1 MEKYLDKNLH
11 GRGYFRKTKQWGL
24 ACGIALA
31 GAIVFGSQSASADE
45 VTAQP
50 SVKEAES
57 AVVANKVDDNSV
69 AKQTTAETNSKAQTV
84 VENKDVKSTTSEEKA
99 ATNQEGLNKKYESIK
114 ELAKKES
121 VVTKETEKVNH
132 ETIDLA
138 NKDLAKQ
145 EQAVK
150 DAAKQNAELNSQLKK
165 AIDEAKKSNINVTLD
180 KTVTHETVDAAKK
193 DVDEQVAQIEK
204 LVSLVSDAKARISKS
219 LEEASK
225 AGVKFEGETKIVLTP
240 GKESEFEVS
249 VSGAEKTLADL
260 KNKQVTLTNLLN
272 SLSEKAK
279 AGGVEV
285 TKGKTV
291 VLDEKEASELAK
303 KTTEKVEIAISDTK
317 FNKDTYEKAL
327 AEWNKAVA
335 DAKTKVEADYNKA
348 LDEFNKKVAE
358 AKAKNEQIKAENE
371 KLAKDSSNAKSQLTK
386 DSTATKN
393 QDGSYNQILKA
404 VAKAKSVTDTKVS
417 HVPLDTIAVLDYSSS
432 YQSKREEA
440 LNQLKALIQND
451 LTDQDNVMLQAYI
464 YNKENSF
471 VAHGAQLDF
480 SKLSEKDW
488 ETGVSTLLLSKKEA
502 LEVID
507 RLLAIKAPNTPGGAA
522 NYSDYFNAVAKA
534 FGDKAFK
541 TNETATGGTV
551 KTVPFEEVYTSQ
563 PNKNKIVSVIQFTD
577 GWADTEKMD
586 STFATWAKT
595 NAKTFMSVVNR
606 NKLSETDNNDP
617 NSVKS
622 MTELGHPN
630 IYDTTGKSAD
640 VVQKEIIT
648 QFKNTATEVSST
660 TTVTKS
666 EAVVTITPE
675 EGVKLISAELVSPSG
690 KKQALEVKDNKVSFK
705 GALAEDGEYKVNYT
719 FTSTNN
725 KASKIE
731 GSIVVADTNSKDAK
745 ADKFEPTKLG
755 EAKELVEVPNN
766 APKKGEVKTPEKP
779 KTPKALSVEIPEVQ
793 LKAKGVKIG
802 EVETKAHEVG
812 VETKIHPVSYTEP
825 KVATKEGKVL
835 PHTGES
841 LSASLLIAGLG
852 VAGLASLVLSK
863 KKQEN

>member
-84 VENKDVKSTTSEEKA
+84 VENKDVKSTTSEVKA

-145 EQAVK
+145 EQAIK

-193 DVDEQVAQIEK
+193 DIDKQVAQIEK

-219 LEEASK
+219 LEETSK
-225 AGVKFEGETKIVLTP
+225 AGVKFEGETEIVLTP
-240 GKESEFEVS
+240 GKESEFEAS

-291 VLDEKEASELAK
+291 VLDEKEVSELAK
-303 KTTEKVEIAISDTK
+303 KTTEKVELAISDTK
-317 FNKDTYEKAL
+317 FNKDNYEKAL

-335 DAKTKVEADYNKA
+335 DAKAKVEADYNKA

-358 AKAKNEQIKAENE
+358 AKSKNEQIKAENE
-371 KLAKDSSNAKSQLTK
+371 KLAKDSSSAKSQLTK

-404 VAKAKSVTDTKVS
+404 VAKA
-417 HVPLDTIAVLDYSSS
+417 
-432 YQSKREEA
+432 
-440 LNQLKALIQND
+440 
-451 LTDQDNVMLQAYI
+451 
-464 YNKENSF
+464 
-471 VAHGAQLDF
+471 
-480 SKLSEKDW
+480 
-488 ETGVSTLLLSKKEA
+488 
-502 LEVID
+502 
-507 RLLAIKAPNTPGGAA
+507 
-522 NYSDYFNAVAKA
+522 
-534 FGDKAFK
+534 
-541 TNETATGGTV
+541 
-551 KTVPFEEVYTSQ
+551 
-563 PNKNKIVSVIQFTD
+563 
-577 GWADTEKMD
+577 
-586 STFATWAKT
+586 
-595 NAKTFMSVVNR
+595 
-606 NKLSETDNNDP
+606 
-617 NSVKS
+617 
-622 MTELGHPN
+622 
-630 IYDTTGKSAD
+630 
-640 VVQKEIIT
+640 
-648 QFKNTATEVSST
+648 SST
-660 TTVTKS
+660 TTTASS
-666 EAVVTITPE
+666 EAIVTITPE
-675 EGVKLISAELVSPSG
+675 KGVKLISAELVSPSG
-690 KKQALEVKDNKVSFK
+690 KKQVLEVKDNKVSFK
-705 GALAEDGEYKVNYT
+705 GPLTENGEYKVLYSFNSTVNNETSINSSFVVSGKEQSTTSQNKTVQAPMDLIAMVDASPSYSGLSSSIFPLLKEMMKDANPKSRMAFFATGVNEENSHVIKKDEATKWLPMSDANKFIDLVIEKMNKREREGWSDKYSSNWFFDVIKEYPEFAIDESYDKEEIEVAHKDLKDKNKIFNVIQVTDGWSQNEGMDTSFAEYVKNNAKT
-719 FTSTNN
+719 FVSVIQASGKNDFTTSKM
-725 KASKIE
+725 KAVGLPNTMNLSPIEDIDKIVAKFKE
-731 GSIVVADTNSKDAK
+731 TATETVVVKGEEKGFTNSDTKL
-745 ADKFEPTKLG
+745 DKFIPVTLG
-755 EAKELVEVPNN
+755 KPENLVEIPNN

-779 KTPKALSVEIPEVQ
+779 KAPKALSVEIPEVQ

-802 EVETKAHEVG
+802 EVETKAHEVS

-825 KVATKEGKVL
+825 KVVVKEGKVL
-835 PHTGES
+835 PHTGEA
-841 LSASLLIAGLG
+841 LSASLLVAGLG
-852 VAGLASLVLSK
+852 VAGLAGLVLSK

>member
-69 AKQTTAETNSKAQTV
+69 AKQTTAKTNSKAQTV

-225 AGVKFEGETKIVLTP
+225 VGVKFEGETEIVLTP
-240 GKESEFEVS
+240 GKESEFEAS

-303 KTTEKVEIAISDTK
+303 KTTEKVELAISDTK

-327 AEWNKAVA
+327 AEWNKAVS
-335 DAKTKVEADYNKA
+335 DAKSKVEADYNKA

-371 KLAKDSSNAKSQLTK
+371 KLAKDSNNAKSQLTK

-393 QDGSYNQILKA
+393 QDGSYSQTLKA
-404 VAKAKSVTDTKVS
+404 VAKT
-417 HVPLDTIAVLDYSSS
+417 SS
-432 YQSKREEA
+432 A
-440 LNQLKALIQND
+440 
-451 LTDQDNVMLQAYI
+451 
-464 YNKENSF
+464 
-471 VAHGAQLDF
+471 
-480 SKLSEKDW
+480 
-488 ETGVSTLLLSKKEA
+488 
-502 LEVID
+502 
-507 RLLAIKAPNTPGGAA
+507 
-522 NYSDYFNAVAKA
+522 
-534 FGDKAFK
+534 
-541 TNETATGGTV
+541 
-551 KTVPFEEVYTSQ
+551 
-563 PNKNKIVSVIQFTD
+563 
-577 GWADTEKMD
+577 
-586 STFATWAKT
+586 
-595 NAKTFMSVVNR
+595 
-606 NKLSETDNNDP
+606 
-617 NSVKS
+617 
-622 MTELGHPN
+622 
-630 IYDTTGKSAD
+630 
-640 VVQKEIIT
+640 
-648 QFKNTATEVSST
+648 T
-660 TTVTKS
+660 TTASS

-675 EGVKLISAELVSPSG
+675 KGVKLISAELVSPSG
-690 KKQALEVKDNKVSFK
+690 KKQVLEVKDNKVSFK
-705 GALAEDGEYKVNYT
+705 GSLTENGEYKVLYSFN
-719 FTSTNN
+719 STVNN
-725 KASKIE
+725 KTSINSSFVVSGKEQTTTSQNKTVQAPMDLIAMVDASPSYSGLSSSIFPLLKEMMKDANPKSRMAFFATGVNEENSHVIKKDEATKWLPMSDANKFIDLVIEKMNKREREGWSDKYSSNWFFDVIKEHPEFAIDESYDKEEIEVAHKDLKDKNKIFNVIQVTDGWSQNE
-731 GSIVVADTNSKDAK
+731 GMDTSFAEYVKNNAKTFVSVIQASGKNDFTTSKMKAVGLPNTMNLSPIEDIDKIVAKFKETATETVVVKGEEKGFTNSDTKL
-745 ADKFEPTKLG
+745 DKFIPVTLG
-755 EAKELVEVPNN
+755 KPENLVEIPNN

-779 KTPKALSVEIPEVQ
+779 KAPKALSVEIPEVQ

-802 EVETKAHEVG
+802 EVETKAHEVS

-825 KVATKEGKVL
+825 KVVVKEGKVL
-835 PHTGES
+835 PHTGEA
-841 LSASLLIAGLG
+841 LSASLLVAGLG
-852 VAGLASLVLSK
+852 VAGLAGLVLSK

>member
-84 VENKDVKSTTSEEKA
+84 VENKDVKSTTSEVKA

-145 EQAVK
+145 EQAIK

-165 AIDEAKKSNINVTLD
+165 TIDEAKKSNINVTLD

-193 DVDEQVAQIEK
+193 DIDKQVAQIEK

-219 LEEASK
+219 LEETSK
-225 AGVKFEGETKIVLTP
+225 VGVKFEGETEIVLTP
-240 GKESEFEVS
+240 GKESEFEAS

-291 VLDEKEASELAK
+291 VLDEKEVSELAK
-303 KTTEKVEIAISDTK
+303 KTTEKVELAISDTK
-317 FNKDTYEKAL
+317 FNKDNYEKAL

-335 DAKTKVEADYNKA
+335 DAKAKVEADYNKA

-358 AKAKNEQIKAENE
+358 AKSKNEQIKAENE
-371 KLAKDSSNAKSQLTK
+371 KLAKDSSSAKSQLTK

-404 VAKAKSVTDTKVS
+404 VAKA
-417 HVPLDTIAVLDYSSS
+417 
-432 YQSKREEA
+432 
-440 LNQLKALIQND
+440 
-451 LTDQDNVMLQAYI
+451 
-464 YNKENSF
+464 
-471 VAHGAQLDF
+471 
-480 SKLSEKDW
+480 
-488 ETGVSTLLLSKKEA
+488 
-502 LEVID
+502 
-507 RLLAIKAPNTPGGAA
+507 
-522 NYSDYFNAVAKA
+522 
-534 FGDKAFK
+534 
-541 TNETATGGTV
+541 
-551 KTVPFEEVYTSQ
+551 
-563 PNKNKIVSVIQFTD
+563 
-577 GWADTEKMD
+577 
-586 STFATWAKT
+586 
-595 NAKTFMSVVNR
+595 
-606 NKLSETDNNDP
+606 
-617 NSVKS
+617 
-622 MTELGHPN
+622 
-630 IYDTTGKSAD
+630 
-640 VVQKEIIT
+640 
-648 QFKNTATEVSST
+648 SST
-660 TTVTKS
+660 TTTASS
-666 EAVVTITPE
+666 EAIVTITPE
-675 EGVKLISAELVSPSG
+675 KGVKLISAELVSPSG
-690 KKQALEVKDNKVSFK
+690 KKQVLEVKDNKVSFK
-705 GALAEDGEYKVNYT
+705 GPLTENGEYKVLYSFNSTVNNETSINSSFVVSGKEQSTTSQNKTVQAPMDLIAMVDASPSYSGLSSSIFPLLKEMMKDANPKSRMAFFATGVNEENSHVIKKDEATKWLPMSDANKFIDLVIEKMNKREREGWSDKYSSNWFFDVIKEHPEFAIDESYDKEEIEVAHKDLKDKNKIFNVIQVTDGWSQNEGMDTSFAEYVKNNAKT
-719 FTSTNN
+719 FVSVIQASGKNDFTTNKM
-725 KASKIE
+725 KAVGLPNTMNLSPIEDIDKIVAKFKE
-731 GSIVVADTNSKDAK
+731 TATETVVVKGEEKGFTNSDTKL
-745 ADKFEPTKLG
+745 DKFIPVTLG
-755 EAKELVEVPNN
+755 KPENLVEIPNN

-779 KTPKALSVEIPEVQ
+779 KAPKALSVEIPEVK

-802 EVETKAHEVG
+802 EVETKAHEVS

-825 KVATKEGKVL
+825 KVVVKEGKVL
-835 PHTGES
+835 PHTGEA
-841 LSASLLIAGLG
+841 LSASLLVAGLG

>member
-1 MEKYLDKNLH
+1 MH

-145 EQAVK
+145 EQAIK
-150 DAAKQNAELNSQLKK
+150 DAAKQSAELNSQLKK

-193 DVDEQVAQIEK
+193 DIDKQVAQIEK

-219 LEEASK
+219 LEETSK
-225 AGVKFEGETKIVLTP
+225 VGVKFEGETEIVLTP
-240 GKESEFEVS
+240 GKESEFEAS

-303 KTTEKVEIAISDTK
+303 KTTEKVELAISDTK

-335 DAKTKVEADYNKA
+335 DAKAKVEADYNKA

-404 VAKAKSVTDTKVS
+404 IAKA
-417 HVPLDTIAVLDYSSS
+417 
-432 YQSKREEA
+432 
-440 LNQLKALIQND
+440 
-451 LTDQDNVMLQAYI
+451 
-464 YNKENSF
+464 
-471 VAHGAQLDF
+471 
-480 SKLSEKDW
+480 
-488 ETGVSTLLLSKKEA
+488 
-502 LEVID
+502 
-507 RLLAIKAPNTPGGAA
+507 
-522 NYSDYFNAVAKA
+522 
-534 FGDKAFK
+534 
-541 TNETATGGTV
+541 
-551 KTVPFEEVYTSQ
+551 
-563 PNKNKIVSVIQFTD
+563 
-577 GWADTEKMD
+577 
-586 STFATWAKT
+586 
-595 NAKTFMSVVNR
+595 
-606 NKLSETDNNDP
+606 
-617 NSVKS
+617 
-622 MTELGHPN
+622 
-630 IYDTTGKSAD
+630 
-640 VVQKEIIT
+640 
-648 QFKNTATEVSST
+648 SST
-660 TTVTKS
+660 TTTASS
-666 EAVVTITPE
+666 EAIVTITPE
-675 EGVKLISAELVSPSG
+675 KGVKLISAELVSPSG
-690 KKQALEVKDNKVSFK
+690 KKQVLEVKDNKVSFK
-705 GALAEDGEYKVNYT
+705 GPLTENGEYKVLYSFNSTVNNETSINSSFVVSGKEQSTTSQNKTVQAPMDLIAMVDASPSYSGLSSSIFPLLKEMMKDANPKSRMAFFATGVNEENSHVIKKDEATKWLPMSDANKFIDLVIEKMNKREREGWSDKYSSNWFFDVIKEHPEFAIDESYDKEEIEVAHKDLKDKNKIFNVIQVTDGWSQNEGMDTSFAEYVKNNAKT
-719 FTSTNN
+719 FVSVIQASGKNDFTTNKM
-725 KASKIE
+725 KAVGLPNTMNLSPIEDIDKIVAKFKE
-731 GSIVVADTNSKDAK
+731 TATETVVVKGEEKGFTNSDTKL
-745 ADKFEPTKLG
+745 DKFIPVTLG
-755 EAKELVEVPNN
+755 KPENLVEIPNN

-779 KTPKALSVEIPEVQ
+779 KAPKALSVEIPEVK

-802 EVETKAHEVG
+802 EVETKAHEVS

-825 KVATKEGKVL
+825 KVVVKEGKVL
-835 PHTGES
+835 PHTGEA
-841 LSASLLIAGLG
+841 LSASLLVAGLG
-852 VAGLASLVLSK
+852 VAGLAGLVLSK

>member
-84 VENKDVKSTTSEEKA
+84 VENKDVKSTTSEVKA

-145 EQAVK
+145 EQAIK

-193 DVDEQVAQIEK
+193 DIDKQVAQIEK

-219 LEEASK
+219 LEETSK
-225 AGVKFEGETKIVLTP
+225 VGVKFEGETEIVLTP
-240 GKESEFEVS
+240 GKESEFEAS

-291 VLDEKEASELAK
+291 VLDEKEVSELAK
-303 KTTEKVEIAISDTK
+303 KTTEKVELAISDTK
-317 FNKDTYEKAL
+317 FNKDNYEKAL

-335 DAKTKVEADYNKA
+335 DAKAKVEADYNKA

-358 AKAKNEQIKAENE
+358 AKSKNEQIKAENE
-371 KLAKDSSNAKSQLTK
+371 KLAKDSSSAKSQLTK

-404 VAKAKSVTDTKVS
+404 VAKA
-417 HVPLDTIAVLDYSSS
+417 
-432 YQSKREEA
+432 
-440 LNQLKALIQND
+440 
-451 LTDQDNVMLQAYI
+451 
-464 YNKENSF
+464 
-471 VAHGAQLDF
+471 
-480 SKLSEKDW
+480 
-488 ETGVSTLLLSKKEA
+488 
-502 LEVID
+502 
-507 RLLAIKAPNTPGGAA
+507 
-522 NYSDYFNAVAKA
+522 
-534 FGDKAFK
+534 
-541 TNETATGGTV
+541 
-551 KTVPFEEVYTSQ
+551 
-563 PNKNKIVSVIQFTD
+563 
-577 GWADTEKMD
+577 
-586 STFATWAKT
+586 
-595 NAKTFMSVVNR
+595 
-606 NKLSETDNNDP
+606 
-617 NSVKS
+617 
-622 MTELGHPN
+622 
-630 IYDTTGKSAD
+630 
-640 VVQKEIIT
+640 
-648 QFKNTATEVSST
+648 SST
-660 TTVTKS
+660 TTTASS
-666 EAVVTITPE
+666 EAIVTITPE
-675 EGVKLISAELVSPSG
+675 
-690 KKQALEVKDNKVSFK
+690 
-705 GALAEDGEYKVNYT
+705 
-719 FTSTNN
+719 
-725 KASKIE
+725 
-731 GSIVVADTNSKDAK
+731 
-745 ADKFEPTKLG
+745 
-755 EAKELVEVPNN
+755 
-766 APKKGEVKTPEKP
+766 
-779 KTPKALSVEIPEVQ
+779 
-793 LKAKGVKIG
+793 KGVFI
-802 EVETKAHEVG
+802 
-812 VETKIHPVSYTEP
+812 
-825 KVATKEGKVL
+825 
-835 PHTGES
+835 
-841 LSASLLIAGLG
+841 
-852 VAGLASLVLSK
+852 
-863 KKQEN
+863 

>member
-145 EQAVK
+145 EQAIK
-150 DAAKQNAELNSQLKK
+150 DATKQNAELNSQLKK
-165 AIDEAKKSNINVTLD
+165 VIDEAKKSNINVTLD

-193 DVDEQVAQIEK
+193 DIDKQVAQIEK

-225 AGVKFEGETKIVLTP
+225 IGVKFEGETEIVLTP
-240 GKESEFEVS
+240 GKESEFEAS

-303 KTTEKVEIAISDTK
+303 KTTEKVELAISDTK
-317 FNKDTYEKAL
+317 FNKDNYEKAL

-335 DAKTKVEADYNKA
+335 DAKAKVEADYNKA

-358 AKAKNEQIKAENE
+358 AKSKNEQIKAEDE
-371 KLAKDSSNAKSQLTK
+371 KLAKDSSSAKSQLTK

-404 VAKAKSVTDTKVS
+404 VAKA
-417 HVPLDTIAVLDYSSS
+417 
-432 YQSKREEA
+432 
-440 LNQLKALIQND
+440 
-451 LTDQDNVMLQAYI
+451 
-464 YNKENSF
+464 
-471 VAHGAQLDF
+471 
-480 SKLSEKDW
+480 
-488 ETGVSTLLLSKKEA
+488 
-502 LEVID
+502 
-507 RLLAIKAPNTPGGAA
+507 
-522 NYSDYFNAVAKA
+522 
-534 FGDKAFK
+534 
-541 TNETATGGTV
+541 
-551 KTVPFEEVYTSQ
+551 
-563 PNKNKIVSVIQFTD
+563 
-577 GWADTEKMD
+577 
-586 STFATWAKT
+586 
-595 NAKTFMSVVNR
+595 
-606 NKLSETDNNDP
+606 
-617 NSVKS
+617 
-622 MTELGHPN
+622 
-630 IYDTTGKSAD
+630 
-640 VVQKEIIT
+640 
-648 QFKNTATEVSST
+648 SST
-660 TTVTKS
+660 TTTASS
-666 EAVVTITPE
+666 EAIVTITPE
-675 EGVKLISAELVSPSG
+675 KGVKLISAELVSPSG
-690 KKQALEVKDNKVSFK
+690 KKQVLEVKDNKVSFK
-705 GALAEDGEYKVNYT
+705 GPLTENGEYKVLYSFNSTVNNETSINSSFVVSGKEQSTTSQNKTVQAPMDLIAMVDASPSYSTLSSSIFPLLKEMMKDANPKSRMAFFATGVNEENSHVIKKDEATKWLSMSDANKFIDLVIGKMNKREKEGWSDKYSSNWFFDVIKEHPEFAIEESYDKEEIEVAHKNLKDKNKIFNVIQVTDGWSQNEGMDTSFAEYVKNNAKT
-719 FTSTNN
+719 FVSVIQASGKNDFTTNKM
-725 KASKIE
+725 KAVGLPNTMNLSPIDDIDKIVAKFKE
-731 GSIVVADTNSKDAK
+731 TATETVVVKGEEKGFTNSDTKL
-745 ADKFEPTKLG
+745 DKFIPITLG
-755 EAKELVEVPNN
+755 KPENLVEIPNN

-779 KTPKALSVEIPEVQ
+779 KAPKALSVEIPEVQ

-802 EVETKAHEVG
+802 EVETKAHEVS

-825 KVATKEGKVL
+825 KVVVKEGKVL
-835 PHTGES
+835 PHTGEA
-841 LSASLLIAGLG
+841 LSASLLVAGLG
-852 VAGLASLVLSK
+852 VAGLAGLVLSK

>member
-57 AVVANKVDDNSV
+57 AVVANKADDNSV
-69 AKQTTAETNSKAQTV
+69 VKQITAETNSKAQTV

-145 EQAVK
+145 EQAIK
-150 DAAKQNAELNSQLKK
+150 DAAKQNEELNSQLKK

-193 DVDEQVAQIEK
+193 DIDEQVDQIEK

-225 AGVKFEGETKIVLTP
+225 VGVKFEGETEIVLTP
-240 GKESEFEVS
+240 GKESEFEAS

-260 KNKQVTLTNLLN
+260 KNKQITLTNLLN

-303 KTTEKVEIAISDTK
+303 KTTEKVELAISDTK
-317 FNKDTYEKAL
+317 FNKDNYEKAL

-335 DAKTKVEADYNKA
+335 DAKAKVEADYNKA

-371 KLAKDSSNAKSQLTK
+371 KLAKDSSSAKSQLTK

-404 VAKAKSVTDTKVS
+404 VAKA
-417 HVPLDTIAVLDYSSS
+417 
-432 YQSKREEA
+432 
-440 LNQLKALIQND
+440 
-451 LTDQDNVMLQAYI
+451 
-464 YNKENSF
+464 
-471 VAHGAQLDF
+471 
-480 SKLSEKDW
+480 
-488 ETGVSTLLLSKKEA
+488 
-502 LEVID
+502 
-507 RLLAIKAPNTPGGAA
+507 
-522 NYSDYFNAVAKA
+522 
-534 FGDKAFK
+534 
-541 TNETATGGTV
+541 
-551 KTVPFEEVYTSQ
+551 
-563 PNKNKIVSVIQFTD
+563 
-577 GWADTEKMD
+577 
-586 STFATWAKT
+586 
-595 NAKTFMSVVNR
+595 
-606 NKLSETDNNDP
+606 
-617 NSVKS
+617 
-622 MTELGHPN
+622 
-630 IYDTTGKSAD
+630 
-640 VVQKEIIT
+640 
-648 QFKNTATEVSST
+648 SST
-660 TTVTKS
+660 TTTASS
-666 EAVVTITPE
+666 EAIVTITPE
-675 EGVKLISAELVSPSG
+675 KGVKLISAELVSPSG
-690 KKQALEVKDNKVSFK
+690 KKQVLEVKDNKVSFK
-705 GALAEDGEYKVNYT
+705 GPLTENGEYKVLYSFNSTVNNETSINSSFVVSGKEQSTTSQNKTVQAPMDLIAMVDASPSYSGLSSSIFPLLKEMMKDANPKSRMAFFATGVNEENSHVIKKDEATKWLPMSDANKFIDLVIEKMNKREREGWSDKYSSNWFFDVIKEHPEFAIDESYDKEEIEVAHKNLKDKNKIFNVIQVTDGWSQNEGMDTSFAEYVKNNAKT
-719 FTSTNN
+719 FVSVIQASGKNDFTTSKM
-725 KASKIE
+725 KAVGFPNTMNLSPIEDIDKIVAKFKE
-731 GSIVVADTNSKDAK
+731 TATETVVVKGEEKGFTNSDTKL
-745 ADKFEPTKLG
+745 DKFIPVTLG
-755 EAKELVEVPNN
+755 KPENLVEIPNN

-779 KTPKALSVEIPEVQ
+779 KAPKALSVEIPEVQ

-802 EVETKAHEVG
+802 EVETKAHEVS

-825 KVATKEGKVL
+825 KVVVKEGKVL
-835 PHTGES
+835 PHTGEA
-841 LSASLLIAGLG
+841 LSASLLVAGLG
-852 VAGLASLVLSK
+852 VAGLAGFVLSK

>member
-84 VENKDVKSTTSEEKA
+84 VENKDVKSTTSEVKA

-145 EQAVK
+145 EQAIK
-150 DAAKQNAELNSQLKK
+150 DAAKQSAELNSQLKK

-193 DVDEQVAQIEK
+193 DIDKQVAQIEK

-219 LEEASK
+219 LEETSK
-225 AGVKFEGETKIVLTP
+225 VGVKFEGETEIVLTP
-240 GKESEFEVS
+240 GKESEFEAS

-291 VLDEKEASELAK
+291 VLDEKEVSELAK
-303 KTTEKVEIAISDTK
+303 KTTEKVELAISDTK
-317 FNKDTYEKAL
+317 FNKDNYEKAL

-335 DAKTKVEADYNKA
+335 DAKAKVEADYNKA

-358 AKAKNEQIKAENE
+358 AKSKNEQIKAENE
-371 KLAKDSSNAKSQLTK
+371 KLAKDSSSAKSQLTK

-404 VAKAKSVTDTKVS
+404 VAKA
-417 HVPLDTIAVLDYSSS
+417 
-432 YQSKREEA
+432 
-440 LNQLKALIQND
+440 
-451 LTDQDNVMLQAYI
+451 
-464 YNKENSF
+464 
-471 VAHGAQLDF
+471 
-480 SKLSEKDW
+480 
-488 ETGVSTLLLSKKEA
+488 
-502 LEVID
+502 
-507 RLLAIKAPNTPGGAA
+507 
-522 NYSDYFNAVAKA
+522 
-534 FGDKAFK
+534 
-541 TNETATGGTV
+541 
-551 KTVPFEEVYTSQ
+551 
-563 PNKNKIVSVIQFTD
+563 
-577 GWADTEKMD
+577 
-586 STFATWAKT
+586 
-595 NAKTFMSVVNR
+595 
-606 NKLSETDNNDP
+606 
-617 NSVKS
+617 
-622 MTELGHPN
+622 
-630 IYDTTGKSAD
+630 
-640 VVQKEIIT
+640 
-648 QFKNTATEVSST
+648 SST
-660 TTVTKS
+660 TTTASS
-666 EAVVTITPE
+666 EAIVTITPE
-675 EGVKLISAELVSPSG
+675 KGVKLISAELVSPSG
-690 KKQALEVKDNKVSFK
+690 KKQVLEVKDNKVSFK
-705 GALAEDGEYKVNYT
+705 GPLTENGEYKVLYSFNPAVNNETSINSSFVVSGKEQSTTSQNKTVQAPMDLIAMVDASPSYSGLSSSIFPLLKEMMKDANPKSRMAFFATGVNEENSHVIKKDEATKWLPMSDANKFIDLVIEKMNKREREGWSDKYSSNWFFDVIKEHPEFAIDESYDKEEIEVAHKNLKNKNKIFNVIQVTDGWSQNEGMDTSFAEYVKNNAKT
-719 FTSTNN
+719 FVSVIQASGKNDFTTNKM
-725 KASKIE
+725 KAVGLPNTMNLSPIEDIDKIVAKFKE
-731 GSIVVADTNSKDAK
+731 TATETVVVKGEEKGFTNSDTKL
-745 ADKFEPTKLG
+745 DKFIPVTLG
-755 EAKELVEVPNN
+755 KPENLVEIPNN

-779 KTPKALSVEIPEVQ
+779 KAPKALSVEIPEVK

-802 EVETKAHEVG
+802 EVETKAHEVS

-825 KVATKEGKVL
+825 KVVVKEGKVL
-835 PHTGES
+835 PHTGEA
-841 LSASLLIAGLG
+841 LSASLLVAGLG

>member
-57 AVVANKVDDNSV
+57 AVVASKVDDNSV

-145 EQAVK
+145 EQAIK

-193 DVDEQVAQIEK
+193 DIDKQVAQIEK

-219 LEEASK
+219 LEETSK
-225 AGVKFEGETKIVLTP
+225 AGVKFEGETEIVLTP
-240 GKESEFEVS
+240 GKESEFEAS

-291 VLDEKEASELAK
+291 VLDEKEVSELAK
-303 KTTEKVEIAISDTK
+303 KTTEKVELAISDTK
-317 FNKDTYEKAL
+317 FNKDNYEKAL

-335 DAKTKVEADYNKA
+335 DAKAKVEADYNKA

-358 AKAKNEQIKAENE
+358 AKSKNEQIKAENE
-371 KLAKDSSNAKSQLTK
+371 KLAKDSSSAKSQLTK

-404 VAKAKSVTDTKVS
+404 VAKA
-417 HVPLDTIAVLDYSSS
+417 
-432 YQSKREEA
+432 
-440 LNQLKALIQND
+440 
-451 LTDQDNVMLQAYI
+451 
-464 YNKENSF
+464 
-471 VAHGAQLDF
+471 
-480 SKLSEKDW
+480 
-488 ETGVSTLLLSKKEA
+488 
-502 LEVID
+502 
-507 RLLAIKAPNTPGGAA
+507 
-522 NYSDYFNAVAKA
+522 
-534 FGDKAFK
+534 
-541 TNETATGGTV
+541 
-551 KTVPFEEVYTSQ
+551 
-563 PNKNKIVSVIQFTD
+563 
-577 GWADTEKMD
+577 
-586 STFATWAKT
+586 
-595 NAKTFMSVVNR
+595 
-606 NKLSETDNNDP
+606 
-617 NSVKS
+617 
-622 MTELGHPN
+622 
-630 IYDTTGKSAD
+630 
-640 VVQKEIIT
+640 
-648 QFKNTATEVSST
+648 SST
-660 TTVTKS
+660 TTTASS
-666 EAVVTITPE
+666 EAIVTITPE
-675 EGVKLISAELVSPSG
+675 KGVKLISAELVSPSG
-690 KKQALEVKDNKVSFK
+690 KKQVLEVKDNKVSFK
-705 GALAEDGEYKVNYT
+705 GPLTENGEYKVLYSFNSTVNNETSINSSFVVSGKEQSTTSQNKTVQAPMDLIAMVDASPSYSGLSSSIFPLLKEMMKDANPKSRMAFFATGVNEENSHVIKKDEATKWLPMSDANKFIDLVIEKMNKREREGWSDKYSSNWFFDVIKEHPEFAIDESYDKEEIEVAHKDLKDKNKIFNVIQVTDGWSQNEGMDTSFAEYVKNNAKT
-719 FTSTNN
+719 FVSVIQASGKNDFTTSKM
-725 KASKIE
+725 KAVGLPNTMNLSPIEDIDKIVAKFKE
-731 GSIVVADTNSKDAK
+731 TATETVVVKGEEKGFTNSDTKL
-745 ADKFEPTKLG
+745 DKFIPVTLG
-755 EAKELVEVPNN
+755 KPENLVEIPNN

-779 KTPKALSVEIPEVQ
+779 KAPKALSVEIPEVQ

-802 EVETKAHEVG
+802 EVETKAHEVS

-825 KVATKEGKVL
+825 KVVVKEGKVL
-835 PHTGES
+835 PHTGEA
-841 LSASLLIAGLG
+841 LSASLLVAGLG
-852 VAGLASLVLSK
+852 VAGLAGLVLSK

>member
-84 VENKDVKSTTSEEKA
+84 VENKDVKSTTSEVKA

-145 EQAVK
+145 EQAIK
-150 DAAKQNAELNSQLKK
+150 DAAKQSAELNSQLKK

-193 DVDEQVAQIEK
+193 DIDKQVAQIEK

-219 LEEASK
+219 LEETSK
-225 AGVKFEGETKIVLTP
+225 VGVKFEGETEIVLTP
-240 GKESEFEVS
+240 GKESEFEAS

-291 VLDEKEASELAK
+291 VLDEKEVSELAK
-303 KTTEKVEIAISDTK
+303 KTTEKVELAISDTK
-317 FNKDTYEKAL
+317 FNKDNYEKAL

-335 DAKTKVEADYNKA
+335 DAKAKVEADYNKA

-358 AKAKNEQIKAENE
+358 AKSKNEQIKAENE
-371 KLAKDSSNAKSQLTK
+371 KLAKDSSSAKSQLTK

-393 QDGSYNQILKA
+393 QDGSYNQVLKA
-404 VAKAKSVTDTKVS
+404 VAKA
-417 HVPLDTIAVLDYSSS
+417 
-432 YQSKREEA
+432 
-440 LNQLKALIQND
+440 
-451 LTDQDNVMLQAYI
+451 
-464 YNKENSF
+464 
-471 VAHGAQLDF
+471 
-480 SKLSEKDW
+480 
-488 ETGVSTLLLSKKEA
+488 
-502 LEVID
+502 
-507 RLLAIKAPNTPGGAA
+507 
-522 NYSDYFNAVAKA
+522 
-534 FGDKAFK
+534 
-541 TNETATGGTV
+541 
-551 KTVPFEEVYTSQ
+551 
-563 PNKNKIVSVIQFTD
+563 
-577 GWADTEKMD
+577 
-586 STFATWAKT
+586 
-595 NAKTFMSVVNR
+595 
-606 NKLSETDNNDP
+606 
-617 NSVKS
+617 
-622 MTELGHPN
+622 
-630 IYDTTGKSAD
+630 
-640 VVQKEIIT
+640 
-648 QFKNTATEVSST
+648 SST
-660 TTVTKS
+660 TTTASS
-666 EAVVTITPE
+666 EAIVTITPE
-675 EGVKLISAELVSPSG
+675 KGVKLISAELVSPSG
-690 KKQALEVKDNKVSFK
+690 KKQVLEVKDNKVSFK
-705 GALAEDGEYKVNYT
+705 GPLTENGEYKVLYSFNSTVNNETSINSSFVVSGKEQSTTSQNKTVQAPMDLIAMVDASPSYSGLSSSIFPLLKEMMKDANPKSRMAFFATGVNEENSHVIKKDEATKWLPMSDANKFIDLVIEKMNKREREGWSDKYSSNWFFDVIKEHPEFAIDESYDKEEIEVAHKDLKDKNKIFNVIQVTDGWSQNEGMDTSFAEYVKNNAKT
-719 FTSTNN
+719 FVSVIQASGKNDFTTSKM
-725 KASKIE
+725 KAVGLPNTMNLSPIEDIDKIVAKFKE
-731 GSIVVADTNSKDAK
+731 TATETVVVKGEEKGFTNSDTKL
-745 ADKFEPTKLG
+745 DKFIPVTLG
-755 EAKELVEVPNN
+755 KPENLVEIPNN

-779 KTPKALSVEIPEVQ
+779 KAPKALSVEIPEVQ

-802 EVETKAHEVG
+802 EVETKAHEVS

-825 KVATKEGKVL
+825 KVVVKEGKVL
-835 PHTGES
+835 PHTGEA
-841 LSASLLIAGLG
+841 LSASLLVAGLG

>member
-150 DAAKQNAELNSQLKK
+150 DAAKQNKELNSQLKK

-193 DVDEQVAQIEK
+193 DIDEQVAQIEK

-225 AGVKFEGETKIVLTP
+225 VGVKFEGETEIVLTP
-240 GKESEFEVS
+240 GKESEFESS

-260 KNKQVTLTNLLN
+260 KNKQITLTNLLN

-303 KTTEKVEIAISDTK
+303 KTTEKVELAISDTK
-317 FNKDTYEKAL
+317 FNKDNYEKAL

-335 DAKTKVEADYNKA
+335 DAKAKVEADYNKA

-371 KLAKDSSNAKSQLTK
+371 KLAKDSSSAKSQLTK

-404 VAKAKSVTDTKVS
+404 VAKA
-417 HVPLDTIAVLDYSSS
+417 
-432 YQSKREEA
+432 
-440 LNQLKALIQND
+440 
-451 LTDQDNVMLQAYI
+451 
-464 YNKENSF
+464 
-471 VAHGAQLDF
+471 
-480 SKLSEKDW
+480 
-488 ETGVSTLLLSKKEA
+488 
-502 LEVID
+502 
-507 RLLAIKAPNTPGGAA
+507 
-522 NYSDYFNAVAKA
+522 
-534 FGDKAFK
+534 
-541 TNETATGGTV
+541 
-551 KTVPFEEVYTSQ
+551 
-563 PNKNKIVSVIQFTD
+563 
-577 GWADTEKMD
+577 
-586 STFATWAKT
+586 
-595 NAKTFMSVVNR
+595 
-606 NKLSETDNNDP
+606 
-617 NSVKS
+617 
-622 MTELGHPN
+622 
-630 IYDTTGKSAD
+630 
-640 VVQKEIIT
+640 
-648 QFKNTATEVSST
+648 SST
-660 TTVTKS
+660 TTTASS
-666 EAVVTITPE
+666 EAIVTITPE
-675 EGVKLISAELVSPSG
+675 KGVKLISAELVSPSG
-690 KKQALEVKDNKVSFK
+690 KKQVLEVKDNKVSFK
-705 GALAEDGEYKVNYT
+705 GPLTENGEYKVLYSFNSTVNNETSINSSFVVSGKEQSTTSQNKTVQAPMDLIAMVDASPSYSGLSSSIFPLLKEMMKDANPKSRMAFFATGVNEENSHVIKKDEATKWLPMSDANKFIDLVIEKMNKREREGWSDKYSSNWFFDVIKEHPEFAIDESYDKEEIEVAHKNLKDKNKIFNVIQVTDGWSQNEGMDTSFAEYVKNNAKT
-719 FTSTNN
+719 FVSVIQASGKNDFTTSKM
-725 KASKIE
+725 KAVGLPNTMNLSPIEDIDKIVAKFKE
-731 GSIVVADTNSKDAK
+731 TATETVVVKGEEKGFTNSDTKL
-745 ADKFEPTKLG
+745 DKFIPVTLG
-755 EAKELVEVPNN
+755 KPENLVEIPNN

-779 KTPKALSVEIPEVQ
+779 KAPKALSVEIPEVQ

-802 EVETKAHEVG
+802 EVETKAHEVS

-825 KVATKEGKVL
+825 KVVVKEGKVL
-835 PHTGES
+835 PHTGEA
-841 LSASLLIAGLG
+841 LSASLLVAGLG
-852 VAGLASLVLSK
+852 VAGLAGLVLSK

>member
-84 VENKDVKSTTSEEKA
+84 VENKDVKSTTSEVKA

-145 EQAVK
+145 EQAIK

-193 DVDEQVAQIEK
+193 DIDKQVAQIEK

-219 LEEASK
+219 LEETSK
-225 AGVKFEGETKIVLTP
+225 AGVKFEGETEIVLTP
-240 GKESEFEVS
+240 GKESEFEAS

-291 VLDEKEASELAK
+291 VLDEKEVSELAK
-303 KTTEKVEIAISDTK
+303 KTTEKVELAISDTK
-317 FNKDTYEKAL
+317 FNKDNYEKAL

-335 DAKTKVEADYNKA
+335 DAKAKVEADYNKA

-358 AKAKNEQIKAENE
+358 AKSKNEQIKAENE
-371 KLAKDSSNAKSQLTK
+371 KLAKDSSSAKSQLTK

-404 VAKAKSVTDTKVS
+404 VAKA
-417 HVPLDTIAVLDYSSS
+417 
-432 YQSKREEA
+432 
-440 LNQLKALIQND
+440 
-451 LTDQDNVMLQAYI
+451 
-464 YNKENSF
+464 
-471 VAHGAQLDF
+471 
-480 SKLSEKDW
+480 
-488 ETGVSTLLLSKKEA
+488 
-502 LEVID
+502 
-507 RLLAIKAPNTPGGAA
+507 
-522 NYSDYFNAVAKA
+522 
-534 FGDKAFK
+534 
-541 TNETATGGTV
+541 
-551 KTVPFEEVYTSQ
+551 
-563 PNKNKIVSVIQFTD
+563 
-577 GWADTEKMD
+577 
-586 STFATWAKT
+586 
-595 NAKTFMSVVNR
+595 
-606 NKLSETDNNDP
+606 
-617 NSVKS
+617 
-622 MTELGHPN
+622 
-630 IYDTTGKSAD
+630 
-640 VVQKEIIT
+640 
-648 QFKNTATEVSST
+648 SST
-660 TTVTKS
+660 TTTASS
-666 EAVVTITPE
+666 EAIVTITPE
-675 EGVKLISAELVSPSG
+675 KGVKLISAELVSPSG
-690 KKQALEVKDNKVSFK
+690 KKQVLEVKDNKVSFK
-705 GALAEDGEYKVNYT
+705 GPLTENGEYKVLYSFNSTVNNETSINSSFVVSGKEQSTTSQNKTVQAPMDLIAMVDASPSYSGLSSSIFPLLKEMMKDANPKSRMAFFATGVNEENSHVIKKDEATKWLPMSDANKFIDLVIEKMNKREREGWSDKYSSNWFFDVIKEHPEFAIDESYDKEEIEVAHKDLKDKNKIFNVIQVTDGWSQNEGMDTSFAEYVKNNAKT
-719 FTSTNN
+719 FVSVIQASGKNDFTTSKM
-725 KASKIE
+725 KAVGLPNTMNLSPIEDIDKIVAKFKE
-731 GSIVVADTNSKDAK
+731 TATETVVVKGEEKGFTNSDTKL
-745 ADKFEPTKLG
+745 DKFIPVTLG
-755 EAKELVEVPNN
+755 KPENLVEIPNN

-779 KTPKALSVEIPEVQ
+779 KAPKALSVEIPEVQ

-802 EVETKAHEVG
+802 EVETKAHEVS

-825 KVATKEGKVL
+825 KVVVKEGKVL
-835 PHTGES
+835 PHTGEA
-841 LSASLLIAGLG
+841 LSASLLVAGLG
-852 VAGLASLVLSK
+852 VAGLAGLVLSK

>member
-57 AVVANKVDDNSV
+57 VVVANKVDDNSV

-84 VENKDVKSTTSEEKA
+84 VENKDVKSTTSEVKA

-145 EQAVK
+145 EQAIK
-150 DAAKQNAELNSQLKK
+150 DVAKQNAELNSQLKK

-193 DVDEQVAQIEK
+193 DIDKQVAQIEK

-219 LEEASK
+219 LEETSK
-225 AGVKFEGETKIVLTP
+225 VGVKFEGKTEIVLTP
-240 GKESEFEVS
+240 GKESEFEAS

-291 VLDEKEASELAK
+291 VLDEKEVSELAK
-303 KTTEKVEIAISDTK
+303 KTTEKVELAISDTK
-317 FNKDTYEKAL
+317 FNKDNYEKAL

-335 DAKTKVEADYNKA
+335 DAKAKVEADYNKA

-358 AKAKNEQIKAENE
+358 AKSKNEQIKAENE
-371 KLAKDSSNAKSQLTK
+371 KLAKDSSSAKSQLTK

-404 VAKAKSVTDTKVS
+404 VAKA
-417 HVPLDTIAVLDYSSS
+417 
-432 YQSKREEA
+432 
-440 LNQLKALIQND
+440 
-451 LTDQDNVMLQAYI
+451 
-464 YNKENSF
+464 
-471 VAHGAQLDF
+471 
-480 SKLSEKDW
+480 
-488 ETGVSTLLLSKKEA
+488 
-502 LEVID
+502 
-507 RLLAIKAPNTPGGAA
+507 
-522 NYSDYFNAVAKA
+522 
-534 FGDKAFK
+534 
-541 TNETATGGTV
+541 
-551 KTVPFEEVYTSQ
+551 
-563 PNKNKIVSVIQFTD
+563 
-577 GWADTEKMD
+577 
-586 STFATWAKT
+586 
-595 NAKTFMSVVNR
+595 
-606 NKLSETDNNDP
+606 
-617 NSVKS
+617 
-622 MTELGHPN
+622 
-630 IYDTTGKSAD
+630 
-640 VVQKEIIT
+640 
-648 QFKNTATEVSST
+648 SST
-660 TTVTKS
+660 TTTASS
-666 EAVVTITPE
+666 EAIVTITPE
-675 EGVKLISAELVSPSG
+675 KGVKLISAELVSPSG
-690 KKQALEVKDNKVSFK
+690 KKQVLEVKDNKVSFK
-705 GALAEDGEYKVNYT
+705 GPLTENGEYKVLYSFNSTVNNETSINSSFVVSGKEQSTTSQNKTVQAPMDLIAMVDASPSYSGLSSSIFPLLKEMMKDANPKSRMAFFATGVNEENSHVIKKDEATKWLPMSDANKFIDLVIEKMNKREREGWSDKYSSNWFFDVIKEHPEFAIDESYDKEEIEVAHKDLKDKNKIFNVIQVTDGWSQNEGMDTSFAEYVKNNAKT
-719 FTSTNN
+719 FVSVIQASGKNDFTTSKM
-725 KASKIE
+725 KAVGLPNTMNLSPIEDIDKIVAKFKE
-731 GSIVVADTNSKDAK
+731 TATETVVVKGEEKGFTNSDTKL
-745 ADKFEPTKLG
+745 DKFIPVTLG
-755 EAKELVEVPNN
+755 KPENLVEIPNN

-779 KTPKALSVEIPEVQ
+779 KAPKALSVEIPEVQ

-802 EVETKAHEVG
+802 EVETKAHEVS

-825 KVATKEGKVL
+825 KVVVKEGKVL
-835 PHTGES
+835 PHTGEA
-841 LSASLLIAGLG
+841 LSASLLVAGLG
-852 VAGLASLVLSK
+852 VAGLAGLVLSK
-863 KKQEN
+863 KKKEN

>member
-45 VTAQP
+45 VTTQP

-69 AKQTTAETNSKAQTV
+69 AKQTTAETNSKTQTV
-84 VENKDVKSTTSEEKA
+84 VENKDVKTTTSEEKA

-145 EQAVK
+145 EQAIK
-150 DAAKQNAELNSQLKK
+150 DAAKQNEELNSQLKK

-180 KTVTHETVDAAKK
+180 KTVTHETVDTAKK
-193 DVDEQVAQIEK
+193 DVDEQVVQIEK

-225 AGVKFEGETKIVLTP
+225 VGVKFEGETEIVLTP
-240 GKESEFEVS
+240 GKESEFEAS

-303 KTTEKVEIAISDTK
+303 KTTEKVELAISDTK

-335 DAKTKVEADYNKA
+335 DAKAKVEADYNKA

-393 QDGSYNQILKA
+393 QDGSYSQILKA
-404 VAKAKSVTDTKVS
+404 IAKA
-417 HVPLDTIAVLDYSSS
+417 
-432 YQSKREEA
+432 
-440 LNQLKALIQND
+440 
-451 LTDQDNVMLQAYI
+451 
-464 YNKENSF
+464 
-471 VAHGAQLDF
+471 
-480 SKLSEKDW
+480 
-488 ETGVSTLLLSKKEA
+488 
-502 LEVID
+502 
-507 RLLAIKAPNTPGGAA
+507 
-522 NYSDYFNAVAKA
+522 
-534 FGDKAFK
+534 
-541 TNETATGGTV
+541 
-551 KTVPFEEVYTSQ
+551 
-563 PNKNKIVSVIQFTD
+563 
-577 GWADTEKMD
+577 
-586 STFATWAKT
+586 
-595 NAKTFMSVVNR
+595 
-606 NKLSETDNNDP
+606 
-617 NSVKS
+617 
-622 MTELGHPN
+622 
-630 IYDTTGKSAD
+630 
-640 VVQKEIIT
+640 
-648 QFKNTATEVSST
+648 SST
-660 TTVTKS
+660 TTTASS

-690 KKQALEVKDNKVSFK
+690 KKQVLEVKDNKVSFK
-705 GALAEDGEYKVNYT
+705 GSLTENGEYKVLYSFN
-719 FTSTNN
+719 STVNN
-725 KASKIE
+725 KTSINSSFVVSGKEQTTTSQNKTVQAPMDLIAMVDASPSYSTLSSSIFPLLKEMMKDANPKSRMAFFATGVNEENSHVIKKDEATKWLPMSDANKFIDLVIEKMNKREREGWSDKYSSNWFFDVIKEHPEFAIDESYDKEEIEVAHKNLKNKNKIFNVIQVTDGWSQNE
-731 GSIVVADTNSKDAK
+731 GMDTSFAEYVKNNAKTFVSVIQASGKNDFTTNKMKAVGLPNTMNLSPIEDIDKIVAKFKETATETVVVKGEEKGFTNSDTKL
-745 ADKFEPTKLG
+745 DKFIPVTLG
-755 EAKELVEVPNN
+755 KPENLVEIPNN

-779 KTPKALSVEIPEVQ
+779 KAPKALSVEIPEVK

-802 EVETKAHEVG
+802 EVETKAHEVS

-825 KVATKEGKVL
+825 KVVVKEGKVL
-835 PHTGES
+835 PHTGEA
-841 LSASLLIAGLG
+841 LSASLLVAGLG

>member
-45 VTAQP
+45 VTTQP

-69 AKQTTAETNSKAQTV
+69 AKQTTAETNSKTQTV
-84 VENKDVKSTTSEEKA
+84 VENKDVKTTTSEEKA

-145 EQAVK
+145 EQAIK

-193 DVDEQVAQIEK
+193 DIDKQVAQIEK

-225 AGVKFEGETKIVLTP
+225 VGVKFEGETKIVLTP
-240 GKESEFEVS
+240 GKESEFEAS

-260 KNKQVTLTNLLN
+260 KNKQVTLTNLLS

-291 VLDEKEASELAK
+291 VLDEKEANELAK
-303 KTTEKVEIAISDTK
+303 KTTEKVELAISDTK

-335 DAKTKVEADYNKA
+335 DAKSKVEADYNKA
-348 LDEFNKKVAE
+348 LDDFNKKVAE

-371 KLAKDSSNAKSQLTK
+371 KLAKDSNNAKSQLTK

-393 QDGSYNQILKA
+393 QDGSYSQTLKA
-404 VAKAKSVTDTKVS
+404 VAKT
-417 HVPLDTIAVLDYSSS
+417 SS
-432 YQSKREEA
+432 A
-440 LNQLKALIQND
+440 
-451 LTDQDNVMLQAYI
+451 
-464 YNKENSF
+464 
-471 VAHGAQLDF
+471 
-480 SKLSEKDW
+480 
-488 ETGVSTLLLSKKEA
+488 
-502 LEVID
+502 
-507 RLLAIKAPNTPGGAA
+507 
-522 NYSDYFNAVAKA
+522 
-534 FGDKAFK
+534 
-541 TNETATGGTV
+541 
-551 KTVPFEEVYTSQ
+551 
-563 PNKNKIVSVIQFTD
+563 
-577 GWADTEKMD
+577 
-586 STFATWAKT
+586 
-595 NAKTFMSVVNR
+595 
-606 NKLSETDNNDP
+606 
-617 NSVKS
+617 
-622 MTELGHPN
+622 
-630 IYDTTGKSAD
+630 
-640 VVQKEIIT
+640 
-648 QFKNTATEVSST
+648 T
-660 TTVTKS
+660 TTASS

-690 KKQALEVKDNKVSFK
+690 KKQVLEVKDNKVSFK
-705 GALAEDGEYKVNYT
+705 GSLTENGEYKVLYSFN
-719 FTSTNN
+719 STVNN
-725 KASKIE
+725 KTSINSSFVVSGKEQSTTSQNKTVQAPMDLIAMVDASPSYSTLSSSIFPLLKEMMKDANSKSRMAFFATGVNEENSHVIKKDEATKWLSMSDANKFIDLVIEKMNKREREGWSDKYSSNWFFDVIKEHPEFAIDESYDKEEIEVAHKNLKDKNKIFNVIQVTDGWSQNE
-731 GSIVVADTNSKDAK
+731 GMDTSFAEYVKNNAKTFVSVIQASGKNDFTTSKMKAVGLPNTMNLSPIEDIDKIVAKFKETATETVVVKGEEKGFTNSDTKL
-745 ADKFEPTKLG
+745 DKFIPVTLG
-755 EAKELVEVPNN
+755 KPENLVEIPNN

-779 KTPKALSVEIPEVQ
+779 KAPKALTVEIPEIQ

-802 EVETKAHEVG
+802 KAETKAHEVS

-835 PHTGES
+835 PHTGEA
-841 LSASLLIAGLG
+841 LSASLLVAGLG
-852 VAGLASLVLSK
+852 VAGLAGLVLSK
-863 KKQEN
+863 KKKEN

>member
-145 EQAVK
+145 EQAIK
-150 DAAKQNAELNSQLKK
+150 DATKQNAELNSQLKK
-165 AIDEAKKSNINVTLD
+165 VIDEAKKSNINVTLD

-193 DVDEQVAQIEK
+193 DIDKQVAQIEK

-225 AGVKFEGETKIVLTP
+225 IGVKFEGETEIVLTP
-240 GKESEFEVS
+240 GKESEFEAS

-303 KTTEKVEIAISDTK
+303 KTTEKVELAISDTK
-317 FNKDTYEKAL
+317 FNKDNYEKAL

-335 DAKTKVEADYNKA
+335 DAKAKVEADYNKA

-371 KLAKDSSNAKSQLTK
+371 KLAKDSSSAKSQLTK

-404 VAKAKSVTDTKVS
+404 VAKA
-417 HVPLDTIAVLDYSSS
+417 
-432 YQSKREEA
+432 
-440 LNQLKALIQND
+440 
-451 LTDQDNVMLQAYI
+451 
-464 YNKENSF
+464 
-471 VAHGAQLDF
+471 
-480 SKLSEKDW
+480 
-488 ETGVSTLLLSKKEA
+488 
-502 LEVID
+502 
-507 RLLAIKAPNTPGGAA
+507 
-522 NYSDYFNAVAKA
+522 
-534 FGDKAFK
+534 
-541 TNETATGGTV
+541 
-551 KTVPFEEVYTSQ
+551 
-563 PNKNKIVSVIQFTD
+563 
-577 GWADTEKMD
+577 
-586 STFATWAKT
+586 
-595 NAKTFMSVVNR
+595 
-606 NKLSETDNNDP
+606 
-617 NSVKS
+617 
-622 MTELGHPN
+622 
-630 IYDTTGKSAD
+630 
-640 VVQKEIIT
+640 
-648 QFKNTATEVSST
+648 SST
-660 TTVTKS
+660 TTTASS
-666 EAVVTITPE
+666 EAIVTITPE
-675 EGVKLISAELVSPSG
+675 KGVKLISAELVSPSG
-690 KKQALEVKDNKVSFK
+690 KKQVLEVKDNKVSFK
-705 GALAEDGEYKVNYT
+705 GPLTENGEYKVLYSFNSTVNNETSINSSFVVSGKEQSTTSQNKTVQAPMDLIAMVDASPSYSGLSSSIFPLLKEMMKDANPKSRMAFFATGVNEENSHVIKKDEATKWLPMSDANKFIDLVIEKMNKREREGWSDKYSSNWFFDVIKEHPEFAIDESYDKEEIEVAHKNLKDKNKIFNVIQVTDGWSQNEGMDTSFAEYVKNNAKT
-719 FTSTNN
+719 FVSVIQASGKNDFTTNKM
-725 KASKIE
+725 KAVGLPNTMNLSPIEDIDKIVAKFKE
-731 GSIVVADTNSKDAK
+731 TATETVVVKGEEKGFTNSDTKL
-745 ADKFEPTKLG
+745 DKFIPVTLG
-755 EAKELVEVPNN
+755 KPENLVEIPNN

-779 KTPKALSVEIPEVQ
+779 KAPKALSVEIPEVQ
-793 LKAKGVKIG
+793 LKAKGMKIG
-802 EVETKAHEVG
+802 EIETKAHKVS

-825 KVATKEGKVL
+825 KVVVKEGKVL
-835 PHTGES
+835 PHTGEA
-841 LSASLLIAGLG
+841 LSASLLVAGLG
-852 VAGLASLVLSK
+852 VASLAGLVLSK

>member
-69 AKQTTAETNSKAQTV
+69 VKQTTAETNSKAQTV
-84 VENKDVKSTTSEEKA
+84 VENKDVKSTTSEVKA

-145 EQAVK
+145 EQAIK

-225 AGVKFEGETKIVLTP
+225 VGVKFEGETEIVLTP
-240 GKESEFEVS
+240 GKESEFEAS

-303 KTTEKVEIAISDTK
+303 KTTEKVELAISDTK

-327 AEWNKAVA
+327 AEWNKAVS
-335 DAKTKVEADYNKA
+335 DAKSKVEADYNKA

-371 KLAKDSSNAKSQLTK
+371 KLAKDSNNAKSQLTK

-393 QDGSYNQILKA
+393 QDGSYSQTLKA
-404 VAKAKSVTDTKVS
+404 VAKT
-417 HVPLDTIAVLDYSSS
+417 SS
-432 YQSKREEA
+432 A
-440 LNQLKALIQND
+440 
-451 LTDQDNVMLQAYI
+451 
-464 YNKENSF
+464 
-471 VAHGAQLDF
+471 
-480 SKLSEKDW
+480 
-488 ETGVSTLLLSKKEA
+488 
-502 LEVID
+502 
-507 RLLAIKAPNTPGGAA
+507 
-522 NYSDYFNAVAKA
+522 
-534 FGDKAFK
+534 
-541 TNETATGGTV
+541 
-551 KTVPFEEVYTSQ
+551 
-563 PNKNKIVSVIQFTD
+563 
-577 GWADTEKMD
+577 
-586 STFATWAKT
+586 
-595 NAKTFMSVVNR
+595 
-606 NKLSETDNNDP
+606 
-617 NSVKS
+617 
-622 MTELGHPN
+622 
-630 IYDTTGKSAD
+630 
-640 VVQKEIIT
+640 
-648 QFKNTATEVSST
+648 T
-660 TTVTKS
+660 TTASS

-675 EGVKLISAELVSPSG
+675 KGVKLISAELVSPSG
-690 KKQALEVKDNKVSFK
+690 KKQVLEVKDNKVSFK
-705 GALAEDGEYKVNYT
+705 GSLTENGEYKVLYSFN
-719 FTSTNN
+719 STVNN
-725 KASKIE
+725 KTSINSSFVVSGKEQTTTSQNKTVQAPMDLIAMVDASPSYSGLSSSIFPLLKEMMKDANPKSRMAFFATGVNEENSHVIKKDEATKWLPMSDANKFIDLVIEKMNKREREGWSDKYSSNWFFDVIKEHPEFAIDESYDKEEIEVAHKDLKDKNKIFNVIQVTDGWSQNE
-731 GSIVVADTNSKDAK
+731 GMDTSFAEYVKNNAKTFVSVIQASGKNDFTTSKMKAVGLPNTMNLSPIEDIDKIVAKFKETATETVVVKGEEKGFTNSDTKL
-745 ADKFEPTKLG
+745 DKFIPVTLG
-755 EAKELVEVPNN
+755 KPENLVEIPNN

-779 KTPKALSVEIPEVQ
+779 KAPKALSVEIPEVQ

-802 EVETKAHEVG
+802 EVETKAHEVS

-825 KVATKEGKVL
+825 KVVVKEGKVL
-835 PHTGES
+835 PHTGEA
-841 LSASLLIAGLG
+841 LSASLLVAGLG
-852 VAGLASLVLSK
+852 VAGLAGLVLSK

>member
-31 GAIVFGSQSASADE
+31 GAIAFGSQSASADE

-57 AVVANKVDDNSV
+57 AVVANKVDDNSAV
-69 AKQTTAETNSKAQTV
+69 KQTTAETNEKAQTV
-84 VENKDVKSTTSEEKA
+84 VENKDVKTTTSEEKA

-145 EQAVK
+145 EQAIK
-150 DAAKQNAELNSQLKK
+150 DAAKKNEELNSQLKK

-180 KTVTHETVDAAKK
+180 KTVTHETVDAVKK
-193 DVDEQVAQIEK
+193 DVDKQVAQIEK

-225 AGVKFEGETKIVLTP
+225 VGVKFEGETEIVLTP
-240 GKESEFEVS
+240 GKESEFEAS

-303 KTTEKVEIAISDTK
+303 KTTEKVELAISDTK

-327 AEWNKAVA
+327 AEWNKAVS
-335 DAKTKVEADYNKA
+335 DAKSKVEVDYNKA
-348 LDEFNKKVAE
+348 LDDFNKKVAE

-371 KLAKDSSNAKSQLTK
+371 KLAKDSNNAKSQLTK

-393 QDGSYNQILKA
+393 QDGSYSQTLKA
-404 VAKAKSVTDTKVS
+404 VAKT
-417 HVPLDTIAVLDYSSS
+417 SS
-432 YQSKREEA
+432 A
-440 LNQLKALIQND
+440 
-451 LTDQDNVMLQAYI
+451 
-464 YNKENSF
+464 
-471 VAHGAQLDF
+471 
-480 SKLSEKDW
+480 
-488 ETGVSTLLLSKKEA
+488 
-502 LEVID
+502 
-507 RLLAIKAPNTPGGAA
+507 
-522 NYSDYFNAVAKA
+522 
-534 FGDKAFK
+534 
-541 TNETATGGTV
+541 
-551 KTVPFEEVYTSQ
+551 
-563 PNKNKIVSVIQFTD
+563 
-577 GWADTEKMD
+577 
-586 STFATWAKT
+586 
-595 NAKTFMSVVNR
+595 
-606 NKLSETDNNDP
+606 
-617 NSVKS
+617 
-622 MTELGHPN
+622 
-630 IYDTTGKSAD
+630 
-640 VVQKEIIT
+640 
-648 QFKNTATEVSST
+648 T
-660 TTVTKS
+660 TTASS

-675 EGVKLISAELVSPSG
+675 KGVKLISAELVSPSG
-690 KKQALEVKDNKVSFK
+690 KKQVLEVKDNKVSFK
-705 GALAEDGEYKVNYT
+705 GPLTENGEYKVLYSFNSTVNNETSINSSFVVSGKEQSTTSQNKTVQAPMDLIAMVDASPSYSGLSSSIFPLLKEMMKDANPKSRMAFFATGVNEENSHVIKKDEATKWLPMSDANKFIDLVIEKMNKREREGWSDKYSSNWFFDVIKEHPEFAIDESYDKEEIEVAHKNLKDKNKIFNVIQVTDGWSQNEGMDTSFAEYVKNNAKT
-719 FTSTNN
+719 FVSVIQASGKNDFTTNKM
-725 KASKIE
+725 KAVGLPNTMNLSPIEDIDKIVAKFKE
-731 GSIVVADTNSKDAK
+731 TATETVVVKGEEKGFTNSDTKL
-745 ADKFEPTKLG
+745 DKFIPVTLG
-755 EAKELVEVPNN
+755 KPENLVEIPNN

-779 KTPKALSVEIPEVQ
+779 KAPKALSVEIPEVQ
-793 LKAKGVKIG
+793 LKAKGMKIG
-802 EVETKAHEVG
+802 EIETKAHKVS

-825 KVATKEGKVL
+825 KVVVKEGKVL
-835 PHTGES
+835 PHTGEA
-841 LSASLLIAGLG
+841 LSASLLVAGLG
-852 VAGLASLVLSK
+852 VASLAGLVLSK

>member
-84 VENKDVKSTTSEEKA
+84 VENKDVKSTTSEVKA

-145 EQAVK
+145 EQAIK

-193 DVDEQVAQIEK
+193 DIDKQVAQIEK

-219 LEEASK
+219 LEETSK
-225 AGVKFEGETKIVLTP
+225 VGVKFEGETEIVLTP
-240 GKESEFEVS
+240 GKESEFEAS

-291 VLDEKEASELAK
+291 VLDEKEVSELAK
-303 KTTEKVEIAISDTK
+303 KTTEKVELAISDTK
-317 FNKDTYEKAL
+317 FNKDNYEKAL

-335 DAKTKVEADYNKA
+335 DAKAKVEADYNKA

-371 KLAKDSSNAKSQLTK
+371 KLAKDSGNAKSQLTK

-393 QDGSYNQILKA
+393 QDGSYSQILKA
-404 VAKAKSVTDTKVS
+404 VAKA
-417 HVPLDTIAVLDYSSS
+417 
-432 YQSKREEA
+432 
-440 LNQLKALIQND
+440 
-451 LTDQDNVMLQAYI
+451 
-464 YNKENSF
+464 
-471 VAHGAQLDF
+471 
-480 SKLSEKDW
+480 
-488 ETGVSTLLLSKKEA
+488 
-502 LEVID
+502 
-507 RLLAIKAPNTPGGAA
+507 
-522 NYSDYFNAVAKA
+522 
-534 FGDKAFK
+534 
-541 TNETATGGTV
+541 
-551 KTVPFEEVYTSQ
+551 
-563 PNKNKIVSVIQFTD
+563 
-577 GWADTEKMD
+577 
-586 STFATWAKT
+586 
-595 NAKTFMSVVNR
+595 
-606 NKLSETDNNDP
+606 
-617 NSVKS
+617 
-622 MTELGHPN
+622 
-630 IYDTTGKSAD
+630 
-640 VVQKEIIT
+640 
-648 QFKNTATEVSST
+648 SST
-660 TTVTKS
+660 TTTASS
-666 EAVVTITPE
+666 EAIVTITPE
-675 EGVKLISAELVSPSG
+675 KGVKLISAELVSPSG
-690 KKQALEVKDNKVSFK
+690 KKQVLEVKDNKVSFK
-705 GALAEDGEYKVNYT
+705 GPLTENGEYKVLYSFNSTVNNETSINSSFVVSGKEQSTTSQNKTVQAPMDLIAMVDASPSYSGLSSSIFPLLKEMMKDANPKSRMAFFATGVNEENSHVIKKDEATKWLPMSDANKFIDLVIEKMNKREREGWSDKYSSNWFFDVIKEHPEFAIDESYDKEEIEVAHKDLKDKNKIFNVIQVTDGWSQNEGMDTSFAEYVKNNAKT
-719 FTSTNN
+719 FVSVIQASGKNDFTTSKM
-725 KASKIE
+725 KAVGLPNTMNLSPIEDIDKIVAKFKE
-731 GSIVVADTNSKDAK
+731 TATETVVVKGEEKGFTNSDTKL
-745 ADKFEPTKLG
+745 DKFIPVTLG
-755 EAKELVEVPNN
+755 KPENLVEIPNN

-779 KTPKALSVEIPEVQ
+779 KAPKALSVEIPEVQ
-793 LKAKGVKIG
+793 LKAKGMKIG
-802 EVETKAHEVG
+802 EIETKAHKVS

-825 KVATKEGKVL
+825 KVVVKEGKVL
-835 PHTGES
+835 PHTGEA
-841 LSASLLIAGLG
+841 LSASLLVAGLG
-852 VAGLASLVLSK
+852 VASLAGLVLSK

>member
-45 VTAQP
+45 VTTQP

-84 VENKDVKSTTSEEKA
+84 VENKDVKTTTSEEKA

-145 EQAVK
+145 EQAIK

-193 DVDEQVAQIEK
+193 GIDKQVAQIEK

-225 AGVKFEGETKIVLTP
+225 VGVKFEGETKIVLTP
-240 GKESEFEVS
+240 GKESEFEAS

-303 KTTEKVEIAISDTK
+303 KTTEKVELAISDTK
-317 FNKDTYEKAL
+317 FNKDNYEKAL

-335 DAKTKVEADYNKA
+335 DAKAKVEADYNKA

-371 KLAKDSSNAKSQLTK
+371 KLAKDSGNAKSQLTK

-393 QDGSYNQILKA
+393 QDGSYSQILKA
-404 VAKAKSVTDTKVS
+404 VAKA
-417 HVPLDTIAVLDYSSS
+417 
-432 YQSKREEA
+432 
-440 LNQLKALIQND
+440 
-451 LTDQDNVMLQAYI
+451 
-464 YNKENSF
+464 
-471 VAHGAQLDF
+471 
-480 SKLSEKDW
+480 
-488 ETGVSTLLLSKKEA
+488 
-502 LEVID
+502 
-507 RLLAIKAPNTPGGAA
+507 
-522 NYSDYFNAVAKA
+522 
-534 FGDKAFK
+534 
-541 TNETATGGTV
+541 
-551 KTVPFEEVYTSQ
+551 
-563 PNKNKIVSVIQFTD
+563 
-577 GWADTEKMD
+577 
-586 STFATWAKT
+586 
-595 NAKTFMSVVNR
+595 
-606 NKLSETDNNDP
+606 
-617 NSVKS
+617 
-622 MTELGHPN
+622 
-630 IYDTTGKSAD
+630 
-640 VVQKEIIT
+640 
-648 QFKNTATEVSST
+648 SST
-660 TTVTKS
+660 TTTASS
-666 EAVVTITPE
+666 EAIVTITPE
-675 EGVKLISAELVSPSG
+675 KGVKLISAELVSPSG
-690 KKQALEVKDNKVSFK
+690 KKQVLEVKDNKVSFK
-705 GALAEDGEYKVNYT
+705 GPLTENGEYKVLYSFNPTVNNETSINSSFVVSGKEQSTTSQNKTVQAPMDLIAMVDASPSYSGLSSSIFPLLKEMMKDANPKSRMAFFATGVNEENSHVIKKDEATKWLPMSDANKFIDLVIEKMNKREREGWSDKYSSNWFFDVIKEHPEFAIDESYDKEEIEVAHKNLKNKNKIFNVIQVTDGWSQNEGMDTSFAEYVKNNAKT
-719 FTSTNN
+719 FVSVIQASGKNDFTTNKM
-725 KASKIE
+725 KAVGLPNTMNLSPIEDIDKIVAKFKE
-731 GSIVVADTNSKDAK
+731 TATETVVVKGEEKGFTNSDTKL
-745 ADKFEPTKLG
+745 DKFIPVTLG
-755 EAKELVEVPNN
+755 KPENLVEIPNN

-779 KTPKALSVEIPEVQ
+779 KAPKALSVEIPEVQ

-802 EVETKAHEVG
+802 EVETKAHEVS

-825 KVATKEGKVL
+825 KVVVKEGKVL
-835 PHTGES
+835 PHTGEA
-841 LSASLLIAGLG
+841 LSASLLVAGLG

>member
-150 DAAKQNAELNSQLKK
+150 DVAKQNAELNSQLKK
-165 AIDEAKKSNINVTLD
+165 AIDEAKKSNINVALD

-193 DVDEQVAQIEK
+193 DIDKQVAQIEK

-225 AGVKFEGETKIVLTP
+225 VGVKFEGETEIVLTL
-240 GKESEFEVS
+240 GKESEFEAS
-249 VSGAEKTLADL
+249 LSGAEKTLADL

-303 KTTEKVEIAISDTK
+303 KTTEKVELAISDTK
-317 FNKDTYEKAL
+317 FNKDNYEKAL

-335 DAKTKVEADYNKA
+335 DAKAKVEADYNKA

-358 AKAKNEQIKAENE
+358 ARAKNEQIKTENE
-371 KLAKDSSNAKSQLTK
+371 KLAKDSSSAKSQLTK

-404 VAKAKSVTDTKVS
+404 IAKA
-417 HVPLDTIAVLDYSSS
+417 
-432 YQSKREEA
+432 
-440 LNQLKALIQND
+440 
-451 LTDQDNVMLQAYI
+451 
-464 YNKENSF
+464 
-471 VAHGAQLDF
+471 
-480 SKLSEKDW
+480 
-488 ETGVSTLLLSKKEA
+488 
-502 LEVID
+502 
-507 RLLAIKAPNTPGGAA
+507 
-522 NYSDYFNAVAKA
+522 
-534 FGDKAFK
+534 
-541 TNETATGGTV
+541 
-551 KTVPFEEVYTSQ
+551 
-563 PNKNKIVSVIQFTD
+563 
-577 GWADTEKMD
+577 
-586 STFATWAKT
+586 
-595 NAKTFMSVVNR
+595 
-606 NKLSETDNNDP
+606 
-617 NSVKS
+617 
-622 MTELGHPN
+622 
-630 IYDTTGKSAD
+630 
-640 VVQKEIIT
+640 
-648 QFKNTATEVSST
+648 SST
-660 TTVTKS
+660 TTTASS
-666 EAVVTITPE
+666 EAIVTITPE
-675 EGVKLISAELVSPSG
+675 KGVKLISAELVSPSG
-690 KKQALEVKDNKVSFK
+690 KKQVLEVKDNKVSFK
-705 GALAEDGEYKVNYT
+705 GPLTENGEYKVLYSFNST
-719 FTSTNN
+719 VNNETSINSSFVVSGKEQSTTSQN
-725 KASKIE
+725 KTVQAPMDLIAMVDASPSYS
-731 GSIVVADTNSKDAK
+731 GLSSSIFPLLKEMMKDANPKSRMAFFATGVNEENSHVIKKDEATKWLPMSDANKFIDLVIEKMNKREREGWSDKYSSNWFFDVIKEHPEFAIDESYDKEEIEVAHKNLKDKNKIFNVIQVTDGWSQNEGMDTSFAEYVKNNAKTFVSVIQASGKNDFTTNKMK
-745 ADKFEPTKLG
+745 AVGLPNTMNLSPIEDIDKIVTKFKETATETVVVKGEEKGFTNFDTKLDKFIPVTLG
-755 EAKELVEVPNN
+755 KPENLVEIPNN
-766 APKKGEVKTPEKP
+766 APKKGEIKTPEKP
-779 KTPKALSVEIPEVQ
+779 KAPKALSVEIPEVK

-802 EVETKAHEVG
+802 EVETKAHEVS

-825 KVATKEGKVL
+825 KVVVKEGKVL
-835 PHTGES
+835 PHTGEA
-841 LSASLLIAGLG
+841 LSASLLVAGLG

>member
-84 VENKDVKSTTSEEKA
+84 VENKDVKSTTSEVKV

-145 EQAVK
+145 EQAIK

-193 DVDEQVAQIEK
+193 DIDKQVAQIEK

-219 LEEASK
+219 LEETSK
-225 AGVKFEGETKIVLTP
+225 VGVKFEGETEIVLTP
-240 GKESEFEVS
+240 GKESEFEAS

-291 VLDEKEASELAK
+291 VLDEKEVSELAK
-303 KTTEKVEIAISDTK
+303 KTTEKVELAISDTK
-317 FNKDTYEKAL
+317 FNKDNYEKAL

-335 DAKTKVEADYNKA
+335 DAKAKVEADYNKA

-358 AKAKNEQIKAENE
+358 AKSKNEQIKAENE
-371 KLAKDSSNAKSQLTK
+371 KLAKDSSSAKSQLTK

-404 VAKAKSVTDTKVS
+404 VAKA
-417 HVPLDTIAVLDYSSS
+417 
-432 YQSKREEA
+432 
-440 LNQLKALIQND
+440 
-451 LTDQDNVMLQAYI
+451 
-464 YNKENSF
+464 
-471 VAHGAQLDF
+471 
-480 SKLSEKDW
+480 
-488 ETGVSTLLLSKKEA
+488 
-502 LEVID
+502 
-507 RLLAIKAPNTPGGAA
+507 
-522 NYSDYFNAVAKA
+522 
-534 FGDKAFK
+534 
-541 TNETATGGTV
+541 
-551 KTVPFEEVYTSQ
+551 
-563 PNKNKIVSVIQFTD
+563 
-577 GWADTEKMD
+577 
-586 STFATWAKT
+586 
-595 NAKTFMSVVNR
+595 
-606 NKLSETDNNDP
+606 
-617 NSVKS
+617 
-622 MTELGHPN
+622 
-630 IYDTTGKSAD
+630 
-640 VVQKEIIT
+640 
-648 QFKNTATEVSST
+648 SST
-660 TTVTKS
+660 TTTASS
-666 EAVVTITPE
+666 EAIVTITPE
-675 EGVKLISAELVSPSG
+675 KGVKLISAELVSPSG
-690 KKQALEVKDNKVSFK
+690 KKQVLEVKDNKVSFK
-705 GALAEDGEYKVNYT
+705 GPLTENGEYKVLYSFNSTVNNETSINSSFVVSGKEQSTTSQNKTVQAPMDLIAMVDASPSYSGLSSSIFPLLKEMMKDANPKSRMAFFATGVNEENSHVIKKDEATKWLPMSDANKFIDLVIEKMNKREREGWSDKYSSNWFFDVIKEHPEFAIDESYDKEEIEVAHKDLKDKNKIFNVIQVTDGWSQNEGMDTSFAEYVKNNAKT
-719 FTSTNN
+719 FVSVIQASGKNDFTTSKM
-725 KASKIE
+725 KAVGLPNTMNLSPIEDIDKIVAKFKE
-731 GSIVVADTNSKDAK
+731 TATETVVVKGEEKGFTNSDTKL
-745 ADKFEPTKLG
+745 DKFIPVTLG
-755 EAKELVEVPNN
+755 KPENLVEIPNN

-779 KTPKALSVEIPEVQ
+779 KAPKALSVEIPEVQ

-802 EVETKAHEVG
+802 EVETKAHEVS

-825 KVATKEGKVL
+825 KVVVKEGKVL
-835 PHTGES
+835 PHTGEA
-841 LSASLLIAGLG
+841 LSASLLVAGLG

>member
-165 AIDEAKKSNINVTLD
+165 AIDEAKKSNINVALD

-193 DVDEQVAQIEK
+193 DIDKQVAQIEK

-225 AGVKFEGETKIVLTP
+225 VGVKFEGETEIVLTL
-240 GKESEFEVS
+240 GKESEFEAS
-249 VSGAEKTLADL
+249 LSGAEKTLADL

-303 KTTEKVEIAISDTK
+303 KTTEKVELAISDTK
-317 FNKDTYEKAL
+317 FNKDNYEKAL

-335 DAKTKVEADYNKA
+335 DAKAKVEADYNKA

-358 AKAKNEQIKAENE
+358 ARAKNEQIKTENE
-371 KLAKDSSNAKSQLTK
+371 KLAKDSSSAKSQLTK

-404 VAKAKSVTDTKVS
+404 IAKA
-417 HVPLDTIAVLDYSSS
+417 
-432 YQSKREEA
+432 
-440 LNQLKALIQND
+440 
-451 LTDQDNVMLQAYI
+451 
-464 YNKENSF
+464 
-471 VAHGAQLDF
+471 
-480 SKLSEKDW
+480 
-488 ETGVSTLLLSKKEA
+488 
-502 LEVID
+502 
-507 RLLAIKAPNTPGGAA
+507 
-522 NYSDYFNAVAKA
+522 
-534 FGDKAFK
+534 
-541 TNETATGGTV
+541 
-551 KTVPFEEVYTSQ
+551 
-563 PNKNKIVSVIQFTD
+563 
-577 GWADTEKMD
+577 
-586 STFATWAKT
+586 
-595 NAKTFMSVVNR
+595 
-606 NKLSETDNNDP
+606 
-617 NSVKS
+617 
-622 MTELGHPN
+622 
-630 IYDTTGKSAD
+630 
-640 VVQKEIIT
+640 
-648 QFKNTATEVSST
+648 SST
-660 TTVTKS
+660 TTTASS
-666 EAVVTITPE
+666 EAIVTITPE
-675 EGVKLISAELVSPSG
+675 KGVKLISAELVSPSG
-690 KKQALEVKDNKVSFK
+690 KKQVLEVKDNKVSFK
-705 GALAEDGEYKVNYT
+705 GPLTENGEYKVLYSFNSTVNNETSINSSFVVSGKEQSTTSQNKTVQAPMDLIAMVDASPSYSGLSSSIFPLLKEMMKDANPKSRMAFFATGVNEENSHVIKKDEATKWLPMSDANKFIDLVIEKMNKREREGWSDKYSSNWFFDVIKEHPEFAIDESYDKEEIEVAHKNLKDKNKIFNVIQVTDGWSQNEGMDTSFAEYVKNNAKT
-719 FTSTNN
+719 FVSVIQASGKNDFTTNKM
-725 KASKIE
+725 KAVGLPNTMNLSPIEDIDKIVAKFKE
-731 GSIVVADTNSKDAK
+731 TATETVVVKGEEKGFTNSDTKL
-745 ADKFEPTKLG
+745 DKFIPVTLG
-755 EAKELVEVPNN
+755 KPENLVEIPNN
-766 APKKGEVKTPEKP
+766 APKKGEIKTPEKP
-779 KTPKALSVEIPEVQ
+779 KAPKALSVEIPEVK

-802 EVETKAHEVG
+802 EVETKAHEVS

-825 KVATKEGKVL
+825 KVVVKEGKVL
-835 PHTGES
+835 PHTGEA
-841 LSASLLIAGLG
+841 LSASLLVAGLG

>member
-57 AVVANKVDDNSV
+57 VVVANKVDDNSV

-145 EQAVK
+145 EQAIK
-150 DAAKQNAELNSQLKK
+150 DAAKQNEELNSQLKK
-165 AIDEAKKSNINVTLD
+165 AIDEAKKSNINVALD

-193 DVDEQVAQIEK
+193 DIDKQVAQIEK

-225 AGVKFEGETKIVLTP
+225 VGVKFEGETEIVLTL
-240 GKESEFEVS
+240 GKESEFEAS
-249 VSGAEKTLADL
+249 LSGAEKTLADL

-303 KTTEKVEIAISDTK
+303 KTTEKVELAISDTK
-317 FNKDTYEKAL
+317 FNKDNYEKAL

-335 DAKTKVEADYNKA
+335 DAKAKVEADYNKA

-358 AKAKNEQIKAENE
+358 ARAKNEQIKTENE
-371 KLAKDSSNAKSQLTK
+371 KLAKDSSSAKSQLTK

-404 VAKAKSVTDTKVS
+404 IAKA
-417 HVPLDTIAVLDYSSS
+417 
-432 YQSKREEA
+432 
-440 LNQLKALIQND
+440 
-451 LTDQDNVMLQAYI
+451 
-464 YNKENSF
+464 
-471 VAHGAQLDF
+471 
-480 SKLSEKDW
+480 
-488 ETGVSTLLLSKKEA
+488 
-502 LEVID
+502 
-507 RLLAIKAPNTPGGAA
+507 
-522 NYSDYFNAVAKA
+522 
-534 FGDKAFK
+534 
-541 TNETATGGTV
+541 
-551 KTVPFEEVYTSQ
+551 
-563 PNKNKIVSVIQFTD
+563 
-577 GWADTEKMD
+577 
-586 STFATWAKT
+586 
-595 NAKTFMSVVNR
+595 
-606 NKLSETDNNDP
+606 
-617 NSVKS
+617 
-622 MTELGHPN
+622 
-630 IYDTTGKSAD
+630 
-640 VVQKEIIT
+640 
-648 QFKNTATEVSST
+648 SST
-660 TTVTKS
+660 TTTASS
-666 EAVVTITPE
+666 EAIVTITPE
-675 EGVKLISAELVSPSG
+675 KGVKLISAELVSPSG
-690 KKQALEVKDNKVSFK
+690 KKQVLEVKDNKVSFK
-705 GALAEDGEYKVNYT
+705 GPLTENGEYKVLYSFNST
-719 FTSTNN
+719 VNNETSINSSFVVSGKEQSTTSQN
-725 KASKIE
+725 KTVQAPMDLIAMVDASPSYS
-731 GSIVVADTNSKDAK
+731 GLSSSIFPLLKEMMKDANPKSRMAFFATGVNEENSHVIKKDEATKWLPMSDANKFIDLVIEKMNKREREGWSDKYSSNWFFDVIKEHPEFAIDESYDKEEIEVAHKNLKDKNKIFNVIQVTDGWSQNEGMDTSFAEYVKNNAKTFVSVIQASGKNDFTTNKMK
-745 ADKFEPTKLG
+745 AVGLPNTMNLSPIEDIDKIVAKFKETATETVVVKGEEKGFTNFDTKLDKFIPVTLG
-755 EAKELVEVPNN
+755 KPENLVEIPNN
-766 APKKGEVKTPEKP
+766 APKKGEIKTPEKP
-779 KTPKALSVEIPEVQ
+779 KAPKALSVEIPEVK

-802 EVETKAHEVG
+802 EVETKAHEVS

-825 KVATKEGKVL
+825 KVVVKEGKVL
-835 PHTGES
+835 PHTGEA
-841 LSASLLIAGLG
+841 LSASLLVAGLG
-852 VAGLASLVLSK
+852 VAGLAGLVLSK

>member
-193 DVDEQVAQIEK
+193 DIDKQVAQIEK

-219 LEEASK
+219 LEETSK
-225 AGVKFEGETKIVLTP
+225 VGVKFEGETEIVLTP
-240 GKESEFEVS
+240 GKESEFEAS

-291 VLDEKEASELAK
+291 VLDEKEVSELAK
-303 KTTEKVEIAISDTK
+303 KTTEKVELAISDTK
-317 FNKDTYEKAL
+317 FNKDNYEKAL

-335 DAKTKVEADYNKA
+335 DAKAKVEADYNKA

-404 VAKAKSVTDTKVS
+404 VAKA
-417 HVPLDTIAVLDYSSS
+417 
-432 YQSKREEA
+432 
-440 LNQLKALIQND
+440 
-451 LTDQDNVMLQAYI
+451 
-464 YNKENSF
+464 
-471 VAHGAQLDF
+471 
-480 SKLSEKDW
+480 
-488 ETGVSTLLLSKKEA
+488 
-502 LEVID
+502 
-507 RLLAIKAPNTPGGAA
+507 
-522 NYSDYFNAVAKA
+522 
-534 FGDKAFK
+534 
-541 TNETATGGTV
+541 
-551 KTVPFEEVYTSQ
+551 
-563 PNKNKIVSVIQFTD
+563 
-577 GWADTEKMD
+577 
-586 STFATWAKT
+586 
-595 NAKTFMSVVNR
+595 
-606 NKLSETDNNDP
+606 
-617 NSVKS
+617 
-622 MTELGHPN
+622 
-630 IYDTTGKSAD
+630 
-640 VVQKEIIT
+640 
-648 QFKNTATEVSST
+648 SST
-660 TTVTKS
+660 TTTASS
-666 EAVVTITPE
+666 EAIVTITPE
-675 EGVKLISAELVSPSG
+675 KGVKLISAELVSPSG
-690 KKQALEVKDNKVSFK
+690 KKQVLEVKDNKVSFK
-705 GALAEDGEYKVNYT
+705 GPLTENGEYKVLYSFNPAVNNETSINSSFVVSGKEQSTTSQNKTVQAPMDLIAMVDASPSYSGLSSSIFPLLKEMMKDANPKSRMAFFATGVNEENSHVIKKDEATKWLPMSDANKFIDLVIEKMNKREREGWSDKYSSNWFFDVIKEHPEFAIDESYDKEEIEVAHKNLKNKNKIFNVIQVTDGWSQNEGMDTSFAEYVKNNAKT
-719 FTSTNN
+719 FVSVIQASGKNDFTTNKM
-725 KASKIE
+725 KAVGLPNTMNLSPIEDIDKIVAKFKE
-731 GSIVVADTNSKDAK
+731 TATETVVVKGEEKGFTNSDTKL
-745 ADKFEPTKLG
+745 DKFIPVTLG
-755 EAKELVEVPNN
+755 KPENLVEIPNN

-779 KTPKALSVEIPEVQ
+779 KAPKALSVEIPEVK

-802 EVETKAHEVG
+802 EVETKAHEVS

-825 KVATKEGKVL
+825 KVVVKEGKVL
-835 PHTGES
+835 PHTGEA
-841 LSASLLIAGLG
+841 LSASLLVAGLG

>member
-50 SVKEAES
+50 SVKEVES
-57 AVVANKVDDNSV
+57 AVVSNKVDDNSV
-69 AKQTTAETNSKAQTV
+69 GKQTTAESNEKAQVTA
-84 VENKDVKSTTSEEKA
+84 ESKDVKTTTSEEKA
-99 ATNQEGLNKKYESIK
+99 ATNQEGLNKKYEGIK

-193 DVDEQVAQIEK
+193 DIDEQVAQIEK
-204 LVSLVSDAKARISKS
+204 LVSLVSDAKSRISKS

-225 AGVKFEGETKIVLTP
+225 VGVKFEGETEIVLTP

-249 VSGAEKTLADL
+249 VSDAEKTLADL
-260 KNKQVTLTNLLN
+260 KNKQVALTNLLS

-303 KTTEKVEIAISDTK
+303 KTTEKVELAISDTK

-358 AKAKNEQIKAENE
+358 AKSKNEQIEAENE
-371 KLAKDSSNAKSQLTK
+371 KLAKDSSSAKSQLTK

-404 VAKAKSVTDTKVS
+404 VAKA
-417 HVPLDTIAVLDYSSS
+417 
-432 YQSKREEA
+432 
-440 LNQLKALIQND
+440 
-451 LTDQDNVMLQAYI
+451 
-464 YNKENSF
+464 
-471 VAHGAQLDF
+471 
-480 SKLSEKDW
+480 
-488 ETGVSTLLLSKKEA
+488 
-502 LEVID
+502 
-507 RLLAIKAPNTPGGAA
+507 
-522 NYSDYFNAVAKA
+522 
-534 FGDKAFK
+534 
-541 TNETATGGTV
+541 
-551 KTVPFEEVYTSQ
+551 
-563 PNKNKIVSVIQFTD
+563 
-577 GWADTEKMD
+577 
-586 STFATWAKT
+586 
-595 NAKTFMSVVNR
+595 
-606 NKLSETDNNDP
+606 
-617 NSVKS
+617 
-622 MTELGHPN
+622 
-630 IYDTTGKSAD
+630 
-640 VVQKEIIT
+640 
-648 QFKNTATEVSST
+648 SST
-660 TTVTKS
+660 TTTASS
-666 EAVVTITPE
+666 EAIVTITPE
-675 EGVKLISAELVSPSG
+675 KGVKLISAELVSPSG
-690 KKQALEVKDNKVSFK
+690 KKQVLEVKDNKVSFK
-705 GALAEDGEYKVNYT
+705 GPLTENGEYKVLYSFNSTVNNETSINSSFVVSGKEQSTTSQNKTVQAPMDLIAMVDASPSYSGLSSSIFPLLKEMMKDANPKSRMAFFATGVNEENSHVIKKDEATKWLPMSDANKFIDLVIEKMNKREREGWSDKYSSNWFFDVIKEHPEFAIDESYDKEEIEVAHKDLKDKNKIFNVIQVTDGWSQNEGMDTSFAEYVKNNAKT
-719 FTSTNN
+719 FVSVIQASGKNDFTTSKM
-725 KASKIE
+725 KAVGLPNTMNLSPIEDIDKIVAKFKE
-731 GSIVVADTNSKDAK
+731 TATETVVVKGEEKGFTNSDTKL
-745 ADKFEPTKLG
+745 DKFIPVTLG
-755 EAKELVEVPNN
+755 KPENLVEIPNN

-779 KTPKALSVEIPEVQ
+779 KAPKALSVEIPEVQ

-802 EVETKAHEVG
+802 EVETKAHEVS

-825 KVATKEGKVL
+825 KVVVKEGKVL
-835 PHTGES
+835 PHTGEA
-841 LSASLLIAGLG
+841 LSASLLVAGLG
-852 VAGLASLVLSK
+852 VAGLAGLVLSK

>member
-50 SVKEAES
+50 SVKEAGS

-165 AIDEAKKSNINVTLD
+165 AIDEAKKSNINVALD

-193 DVDEQVAQIEK
+193 DIDKQVAQIEK
-204 LVSLVSDAKARISKS
+204 LVSLVFDAKARISKS

-225 AGVKFEGETKIVLTP
+225 VGVKFEGETEIVLTP
-240 GKESEFEVS
+240 GKESEFEAS

-303 KTTEKVEIAISDTK
+303 KTTEKVELAISDTK

-348 LDEFNKKVAE
+348 LDEFNKKVSE

-393 QDGSYNQILKA
+393 QDGSYSQILKA
-404 VAKAKSVTDTKVS
+404 VAKA
-417 HVPLDTIAVLDYSSS
+417 
-432 YQSKREEA
+432 
-440 LNQLKALIQND
+440 
-451 LTDQDNVMLQAYI
+451 
-464 YNKENSF
+464 
-471 VAHGAQLDF
+471 
-480 SKLSEKDW
+480 
-488 ETGVSTLLLSKKEA
+488 
-502 LEVID
+502 
-507 RLLAIKAPNTPGGAA
+507 
-522 NYSDYFNAVAKA
+522 
-534 FGDKAFK
+534 
-541 TNETATGGTV
+541 
-551 KTVPFEEVYTSQ
+551 
-563 PNKNKIVSVIQFTD
+563 
-577 GWADTEKMD
+577 
-586 STFATWAKT
+586 
-595 NAKTFMSVVNR
+595 
-606 NKLSETDNNDP
+606 
-617 NSVKS
+617 
-622 MTELGHPN
+622 
-630 IYDTTGKSAD
+630 
-640 VVQKEIIT
+640 
-648 QFKNTATEVSST
+648 SST
-660 TTVTKS
+660 TTTASS
-666 EAVVTITPE
+666 EAIVTITPE
-675 EGVKLISAELVSPSG
+675 KGVKLISAELVSPSG
-690 KKQALEVKDNKVSFK
+690 KKQVLEVKDNKVSFK
-705 GALAEDGEYKVNYT
+705 GSLTENGEYRVLYSFNSTVNNETSINSSFVVSGKEQSTTSQNKTVQAPMDLIAMVDASPSYSGLSSSIFPLLKEMMKDANPKSRMAFFATGVNEENSHVIKKDEATKWLPMSDANKFIDLVIEKMNKREREGWSDKYSSNWFFDVIKEHPEFAIDESYDKEEIEVAHKNLKDKNKIFNVIQVTDGWSQNEGMDTSFAEYVKNNAKT
-719 FTSTNN
+719 FVSVIQASGKNDFTTNKM
-725 KASKIE
+725 KAVGLPNTMNLSPIEDIDKIVAKFKE
-731 GSIVVADTNSKDAK
+731 TATETVVVKGEEKGFTNSDTKL
-745 ADKFEPTKLG
+745 DKFIPVTLG
-755 EAKELVEVPNN
+755 KPENLVEIPNN

-779 KTPKALSVEIPEVQ
+779 KAPKALSVEIPEVQ

-802 EVETKAHEVG
+802 EVETKAHEVS

-825 KVATKEGKVL
+825 KVVVKEGKVL
-835 PHTGES
+835 PHTGEA
-841 LSASLLIAGLG
+841 LSASLLVAGLG
-852 VAGLASLVLSK
+852 VAGLAGLVLSK

>member
-69 AKQTTAETNSKAQTV
+69 AKQTTAETNSQAQTV

-145 EQAVK
+145 EQAIK

-193 DVDEQVAQIEK
+193 DIDKQVAQIEK

-219 LEEASK
+219 LEETSK
-225 AGVKFEGETKIVLTP
+225 VGVKFEGETEIVLTP
-240 GKESEFEVS
+240 GKESEFEAS

-291 VLDEKEASELAK
+291 VLDEKEVSELAK
-303 KTTEKVEIAISDTK
+303 KTTEKVELAISDTK
-317 FNKDTYEKAL
+317 FNKDNYEKAL

-335 DAKTKVEADYNKA
+335 DAKAKVEADYNKA

-358 AKAKNEQIKAENE
+358 AKSKNEQIKAENE
-371 KLAKDSSNAKSQLTK
+371 KLAKDSSSAKSQLTK

-404 VAKAKSVTDTKVS
+404 VAKA
-417 HVPLDTIAVLDYSSS
+417 
-432 YQSKREEA
+432 
-440 LNQLKALIQND
+440 
-451 LTDQDNVMLQAYI
+451 
-464 YNKENSF
+464 
-471 VAHGAQLDF
+471 
-480 SKLSEKDW
+480 
-488 ETGVSTLLLSKKEA
+488 
-502 LEVID
+502 
-507 RLLAIKAPNTPGGAA
+507 
-522 NYSDYFNAVAKA
+522 
-534 FGDKAFK
+534 
-541 TNETATGGTV
+541 
-551 KTVPFEEVYTSQ
+551 
-563 PNKNKIVSVIQFTD
+563 
-577 GWADTEKMD
+577 
-586 STFATWAKT
+586 
-595 NAKTFMSVVNR
+595 
-606 NKLSETDNNDP
+606 
-617 NSVKS
+617 
-622 MTELGHPN
+622 
-630 IYDTTGKSAD
+630 
-640 VVQKEIIT
+640 
-648 QFKNTATEVSST
+648 SST
-660 TTVTKS
+660 TTTASS
-666 EAVVTITPE
+666 EAIVTITPE
-675 EGVKLISAELVSPSG
+675 KGVKLISAELVSPSG
-690 KKQALEVKDNKVSFK
+690 KKQVLEVKDNKVSFK
-705 GALAEDGEYKVNYT
+705 GPLTENGEYKVLYSFNSTVNNETSINSSFVVSGKEQSTTSQNKTVQAPMDLIAMVDASPSYSGLSSSIFPLLKEMMKDANPKSRMAFFATGVNEENSHVIKKDEATKWLPMSDANKFIDLVIEKMNKREREGWSDKYSSNWFFDVIKEHPEFAIDESYDKEEIEVAHKDLKDKNKIFNVIQVTDGWSQNEGMDTSFAEYVKNNAKT
-719 FTSTNN
+719 FVSVIQASGKNDFTTSKM
-725 KASKIE
+725 KAVGLPNTMNLSPIEDIDKIVAKFKE
-731 GSIVVADTNSKDAK
+731 TATETVVVKGEEKGFTNSDTKL
-745 ADKFEPTKLG
+745 DKFIPVTLG
-755 EAKELVEVPNN
+755 KPENLVEIPNN

-779 KTPKALSVEIPEVQ
+779 KAPKALSVEIPEVQ

-802 EVETKAHEVG
+802 EVETKAHEVS

-825 KVATKEGKVL
+825 KVVVKEGKVL
-835 PHTGES
+835 PHTGEA
-841 LSASLLIAGLG
+841 LSASLLVAGLG
-852 VAGLASLVLSK
+852 VAGLAGLVLSK

>member
-99 ATNQEGLNKKYESIK
+99 ATNQEGFNKKYESIK

-145 EQAVK
+145 EQAIK
-150 DAAKQNAELNSQLKK
+150 DAAKQNEELNSQLKK

-260 KNKQVTLTNLLN
+260 KNKQVALTNLLN

-303 KTTEKVEIAISDTK
+303 KTTEKVELAISDTK

-335 DAKTKVEADYNKA
+335 DAKSKVEADYNKA
-348 LDEFNKKVAE
+348 LDDFNKKVAE

-371 KLAKDSSNAKSQLTK
+371 KLAKDSNNAKSQLTK

-393 QDGSYNQILKA
+393 QDGSYSQTLKA
-404 VAKAKSVTDTKVS
+404 VAKT
-417 HVPLDTIAVLDYSSS
+417 SS
-432 YQSKREEA
+432 A
-440 LNQLKALIQND
+440 
-451 LTDQDNVMLQAYI
+451 
-464 YNKENSF
+464 
-471 VAHGAQLDF
+471 
-480 SKLSEKDW
+480 
-488 ETGVSTLLLSKKEA
+488 
-502 LEVID
+502 
-507 RLLAIKAPNTPGGAA
+507 
-522 NYSDYFNAVAKA
+522 
-534 FGDKAFK
+534 
-541 TNETATGGTV
+541 
-551 KTVPFEEVYTSQ
+551 
-563 PNKNKIVSVIQFTD
+563 
-577 GWADTEKMD
+577 
-586 STFATWAKT
+586 
-595 NAKTFMSVVNR
+595 
-606 NKLSETDNNDP
+606 
-617 NSVKS
+617 
-622 MTELGHPN
+622 
-630 IYDTTGKSAD
+630 
-640 VVQKEIIT
+640 
-648 QFKNTATEVSST
+648 T
-660 TTVTKS
+660 TTASS

-690 KKQALEVKDNKVSFK
+690 KKQVLEVKDNKVSFK
-705 GALAEDGEYKVNYT
+705 GSLTENGEYKVLYSFN
-719 FTSTNN
+719 STVNN
-725 KASKIE
+725 KTSINSSFVVSGKEQSTTSQNKTVQAPMDLIAMVDASPSYSGLSSSIFPLLKEMMKDANPKSRMAFFATGVNEENSHVIKKDEATKWLSMSDANKFIDLVIEKMNKREREGWSDKYSSNWFFDVIKEHPEFAIDESYDKEEIEVAHKNLKDKNKIFNVIQVTDGWSQNE
-731 GSIVVADTNSKDAK
+731 GMDTSFAEYVKNNAKTFVSVIQASGKNDFTTNKMKAVGLPNTMNLSPIEDIDKIVAKFKETATETVVVKGEEKGFTNSDTKL
-745 ADKFEPTKLG
+745 DKFIPVTLG
-755 EAKELVEVPNN
+755 KPENLVEIPNN

-779 KTPKALSVEIPEVQ
+779 KAPKALSVEIPEVK

-802 EVETKAHEVG
+802 EVETKAHEVS

-825 KVATKEGKVL
+825 KVVVKEGKVL
-835 PHTGES
+835 PHTGEA
-841 LSASLLIAGLG
+841 LSASLLVAGLG

>member
-50 SVKEAES
+50 SVKEVES
-57 AVVANKVDDNSV
+57 AVVSNKVDDNSV
-69 AKQTTAETNSKAQTV
+69 GKQTTAESNEKAQVTA
-84 VENKDVKSTTSEEKA
+84 ESKDVKTTTSEEKA
-99 ATNQEGLNKKYESIK
+99 ATNQEGLNKKYEGIK

-193 DVDEQVAQIEK
+193 DIDEQVAQIEK

-225 AGVKFEGETKIVLTP
+225 VGVKFEGETEIVLTP

-249 VSGAEKTLADL
+249 VSDAEKTLADL
-260 KNKQVTLTNLLN
+260 KNKQVALTNLLS

-303 KTTEKVEIAISDTK
+303 KTTEKVELAISDTK

-358 AKAKNEQIKAENE
+358 AKSKNEQIEAENE
-371 KLAKDSSNAKSQLTK
+371 KLAKDSSSAKSQLTK

-404 VAKAKSVTDTKVS
+404 VAKA
-417 HVPLDTIAVLDYSSS
+417 
-432 YQSKREEA
+432 
-440 LNQLKALIQND
+440 
-451 LTDQDNVMLQAYI
+451 
-464 YNKENSF
+464 
-471 VAHGAQLDF
+471 
-480 SKLSEKDW
+480 
-488 ETGVSTLLLSKKEA
+488 
-502 LEVID
+502 
-507 RLLAIKAPNTPGGAA
+507 
-522 NYSDYFNAVAKA
+522 
-534 FGDKAFK
+534 
-541 TNETATGGTV
+541 
-551 KTVPFEEVYTSQ
+551 
-563 PNKNKIVSVIQFTD
+563 
-577 GWADTEKMD
+577 
-586 STFATWAKT
+586 
-595 NAKTFMSVVNR
+595 
-606 NKLSETDNNDP
+606 
-617 NSVKS
+617 
-622 MTELGHPN
+622 
-630 IYDTTGKSAD
+630 
-640 VVQKEIIT
+640 
-648 QFKNTATEVSST
+648 SST
-660 TTVTKS
+660 TTTASS
-666 EAVVTITPE
+666 EAIVTITPE
-675 EGVKLISAELVSPSG
+675 KGVKLISAELVSPSG
-690 KKQALEVKDNKVSFK
+690 KKQVLEVKDNKVSFK
-705 GALAEDGEYKVNYT
+705 GPLTENGEYKVLYSFNSTVNNETSINSSFVVSGKEQSTTSQNKTVQAPMDLIAMVDASPSYSGLSSSIFPLLKEMMKDANPKSRMAFFATGVNEENSHVIKKDEATKWLPMSDANKFIDLVIEKMNKREREGWSDKYSSNWFFDVIKEHPEFAIDESYDKEEIEVAHKDLKDKNKIFNVIQVTDGWSQNEGMDTSFAEYVKNNAKT
-719 FTSTNN
+719 FVSVIQASGKNDFTTSKM
-725 KASKIE
+725 KAVGLPNTMDLSPIEDIDKIVAKFKE
-731 GSIVVADTNSKDAK
+731 TATETVVVKGEEKGFTNSDTKL
-745 ADKFEPTKLG
+745 DKFIPVTLG
-755 EAKELVEVPNN
+755 KPENLVEIPNN

-779 KTPKALSVEIPEVQ
+779 KAPKTLSVEIPEVQ

-802 EVETKAHEVG
+802 EVETKAHEVS

-825 KVATKEGKVL
+825 KVVVKEGKVL
-835 PHTGES
+835 PHTGEA
-841 LSASLLIAGLG
+841 LSASLLVAGLG
-852 VAGLASLVLSK
+852 VAGLAGLVLSK

>member
-57 AVVANKVDDNSV
+57 VVVANKVDDNSV

-84 VENKDVKSTTSEEKA
+84 VENKDVKSTTSEVKA

-145 EQAVK
+145 EQAIK
-150 DAAKQNAELNSQLKK
+150 DVAKQNAELNSQLKK

-193 DVDEQVAQIEK
+193 DIDKQVAQIEK

-219 LEEASK
+219 LEETSK
-225 AGVKFEGETKIVLTP
+225 VGVKFEGKTEIVLTP
-240 GKESEFEVS
+240 GKESEFEAS

-291 VLDEKEASELAK
+291 VLDEKEVSELAK
-303 KTTEKVEIAISDTK
+303 KTTEKVELAISDTK
-317 FNKDTYEKAL
+317 FNKDNYEKAL

-335 DAKTKVEADYNKA
+335 DAKAKVEADYNKA

-358 AKAKNEQIKAENE
+358 AKSKNEQIKAENE
-371 KLAKDSSNAKSQLTK
+371 KLAKDSSSAKSQLTK

-404 VAKAKSVTDTKVS
+404 VAKA
-417 HVPLDTIAVLDYSSS
+417 
-432 YQSKREEA
+432 
-440 LNQLKALIQND
+440 
-451 LTDQDNVMLQAYI
+451 
-464 YNKENSF
+464 
-471 VAHGAQLDF
+471 
-480 SKLSEKDW
+480 
-488 ETGVSTLLLSKKEA
+488 
-502 LEVID
+502 
-507 RLLAIKAPNTPGGAA
+507 
-522 NYSDYFNAVAKA
+522 
-534 FGDKAFK
+534 
-541 TNETATGGTV
+541 
-551 KTVPFEEVYTSQ
+551 
-563 PNKNKIVSVIQFTD
+563 
-577 GWADTEKMD
+577 
-586 STFATWAKT
+586 
-595 NAKTFMSVVNR
+595 
-606 NKLSETDNNDP
+606 
-617 NSVKS
+617 
-622 MTELGHPN
+622 
-630 IYDTTGKSAD
+630 
-640 VVQKEIIT
+640 
-648 QFKNTATEVSST
+648 SST
-660 TTVTKS
+660 TTTASS
-666 EAVVTITPE
+666 EAIVTITPE
-675 EGVKLISAELVSPSG
+675 KGVKLISAELVSPSG
-690 KKQALEVKDNKVSFK
+690 KKQVLEVKDNKVSFK
-705 GALAEDGEYKVNYT
+705 GPLTENGEYKVLYSFNSTVNNETSINSSFVVSGKEQSTTSQNKTVQAPMDLIAMVDASPSYSGLSSSIFPLLKEMMKDANPKSRMAFFATGVNEENSHVIKKDEATKWLPMSDANKFIDLVIEKMNKREREGWSDKYSSNWFFDVIKEHPEFAIDESYDKEEIEVAHKNLKNKNKIFNVIQVTDGWSQNEGMDTSFAEYVKNNAKT
-719 FTSTNN
+719 FVSVIQASGKNDFTTNKM
-725 KASKIE
+725 KAVGLPNTMNLSPIEDIDKIVAKFKE
-731 GSIVVADTNSKDAK
+731 TATETVVVKSEEKGFTNSDTKL
-745 ADKFEPTKLG
+745 DKFIPVTLG
-755 EAKELVEVPNN
+755 KPENLVEIPNN

-779 KTPKALSVEIPEVQ
+779 KAPKALSVEIPEVQ

-802 EVETKAHEVG
+802 EVETKAHEVS

-825 KVATKEGKVL
+825 KVVVKEGKVL
-835 PHTGES
+835 PHTGEA
-841 LSASLLIAGLG
+841 LSASLLVAGLG